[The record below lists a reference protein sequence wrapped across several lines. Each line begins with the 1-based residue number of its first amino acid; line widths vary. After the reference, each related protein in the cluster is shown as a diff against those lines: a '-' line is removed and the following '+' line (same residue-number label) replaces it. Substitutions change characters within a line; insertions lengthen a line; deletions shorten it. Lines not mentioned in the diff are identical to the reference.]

1 MYYNNY
7 IIQLAL
13 CNASRAE
20 GDLLNTEEIKWIS
33 YYGKDISAISCSF
46 HEKLN
51 KYGFCLVLDEYGS
64 DKATKAQIGI
74 LDTVLEKQAPNIL
87 LICPRHL
94 MHSWYRSVVT
104 KNGVDFKMIS
114 GSSKAI
120 TYFNENTSNTYIIA
134 EEALATDNPLMQ
146 KFADAGLTW
155 DLVIIDA
162 GLSTSGMNCQLYT
175 DHIKAKTEK
184 LVILSPVPCGYMQ
197 SYDEIKSL
205 VKSLLVDEEKA
216 NAVDDISFDEKSICF
231 NPYTPVMR
239 YFDKSVYNG
248 EVARNVVMLE
258 YEFSQDFISNSRRLI
273 DIKTGLPL
281 YSQGGNIFE
290 EYGLE
295 AKKTYTKP
303 SYNVA
308 DVQELRE
315 VDKKLDCF
323 LKKLDEVLK
332 GSENRAV
339 VYCVTGSTIL
349 YLKKV
354 ISALYPNI
362 SGLLKIDRGD
372 IFNTRYDNFTDDVSD
387 KSRVVL
393 TVDKIGSI
401 NPSVKR
407 FTHIFNYELPD
418 SPVIFEQRA
427 ARHGG
432 RNEKSREFIVMCDKN
447 NLFDARMLSKVLFG
461 KIYKSIVAGLPGRN
475 VLFDLPNAAQLIT
488 DAIRDL
494 QYVCS
499 YTGEVSNC
507 HDVITQFKGDYNIS
521 PSIDISSAAK
531 THEYTKLKLDKIY
544 RAFGLENRIKENT
557 STEEKVLKPMIKEA
571 LERFSGSLL
580 YLDDQQHIVAL
591 GGAALEECLYSEQY
605 HSYKEQCSTLD
616 ISAGIKAAQKAFENF
631 ITDNKNAE
639 LRLCV
644 NLLPDTV
651 KMPVLLNSWRYLTDN
666 FMIQETFRQ
675 FMKKYNEGVM

>member
-1 MYYNNY
+1 MY
-7 IIQLAL
+7 AG
-13 CNASRAE
+13 RAE
-20 GDLLNTEEIKWIS
+20 GDPVNTEEIKWIS

-51 KYGFCLVLDEYGS
+51 KFGFCLVLDEYGA
-64 DKATKAQIGI
+64 DKSTKAQISI

-104 KNGVDFKMIS
+104 SNGVDFKMIS

-120 TYFNENTSNTYIIA
+120 TYFNENMPNTYIIA
-134 EEALATDNPLMQ
+134 EEALASDNPLMQ
-146 KFADAGLTW
+146 RFADAGLTW

-162 GLSTSGMNCQLYT
+162 GLSTSGIKCDLYT
-175 DHIKAKTEK
+175 EHLRAKTEK
-184 LVILSPVPCGYMQ
+184 LVILSPIPCGYMQ
-197 SYDEIKSL
+197 SYDEIRGL
-205 VKSLLVDEEKA
+205 VKSLLADESKA
-216 NAVDDISFDEKSICF
+216 AAVDGISFDKKTICF
-231 NPYTPVMR
+231 DPDTPVMR

-248 EVARNVVMLE
+248 EVSRNVTMLE

-281 YSQGGNIFE
+281 YAQGGNIFE

-308 DVQELRE
+308 DVQELRD

-323 LKKLDEVLK
+323 LTKLDDVLK

-362 SGLLKIDRGD
+362 NGLLKIDRGD
-372 IFNTRYDNFTDDVSD
+372 IFNTRYDNFTNETRDNA
-387 KSRVVL
+387 RIVL

-401 NPSVKR
+401 NPQVKN

-432 RNEKSREFIVMCDKN
+432 KNEQSREFIIFSDKN
-447 NLFDARMLSKVLFG
+447 NLLDSRMLSKVLFG

-475 VLFDLPNAAQLIT
+475 VLFDIPNAAQLIT
-488 DAIRDL
+488 NGIRDL

-507 HDVITQFKGDYNIS
+507 HDVITQFRADYNIS
-521 PSIDISSAAK
+521 PSIDISTAVK

-544 RAFGLENRIKENT
+544 RAFGIENRIKENT
-557 STEEKVLKPMIKEA
+557 TTDEKVLKPMIKEA

-580 YLDDQQHIVAL
+580 YLDEQQHIVAL
-591 GGAALEECLYSEQY
+591 GGAELEESLYSEQFRA
-605 HSYKEQCSTLD
+605 YKERCTTDD
-616 ISAGIKAAQKAFENF
+616 ISSGIRAAQKMFENF

-644 NLLPDTV
+644 NELPDTV
-651 KMPVLLNSWRYLTDN
+651 KMPVLLNSWRFLTDN

>member
-1 MYYNNY
+1 MY
-7 IIQLAL
+7 AG
-13 CNASRAE
+13 RAE
-20 GDLLNTEEIKWIS
+20 GDPVNTEEIKWIS

-51 KYGFCLVLDEYGS
+51 KFGFCLVLDEYGA
-64 DKATKAQIGI
+64 DKSTKAQISI
-74 LDTVLEKQAPNIL
+74 LDTVLEKQTPNIL

-104 KNGVDFKMIS
+104 SNGVDFKMIS

-120 TYFNENTSNTYIIA
+120 TYFNENMPNTYIIA
-134 EEALATDNPLMQ
+134 EEALASDNSLMQ
-146 KFADAGLTW
+146 RFADAGLTW

-162 GLSTSGMNCQLYT
+162 GLSTSGIKCDLYT
-175 DHIKAKTEK
+175 EHLRAKTEK
-184 LVILSPVPCGYMQ
+184 LVILSPIPCGYMQ
-197 SYDEIKSL
+197 SYDEIRGL
-205 VKSLLVDEEKA
+205 VKSLLADESKA
-216 NAVDDISFDEKSICF
+216 AAVDSISFDKKTICF
-231 NPYTPVMR
+231 DPDTPVMR

-248 EVARNVVMLE
+248 EVSRNVTMLE

-281 YSQGGNIFE
+281 YAQGGNIFE

-308 DVQELRE
+308 DVQELRD

-323 LKKLDEVLK
+323 LTKLDDVLK
-332 GSENRAV
+332 GSDNRAV

-362 SGLLKIDRGD
+362 NGLLKIDRGD
-372 IFNTRYDNFTDDVSD
+372 IFNTRYDNFTNETRDNA
-387 KSRVVL
+387 RIVL

-401 NPSVKR
+401 NPQVKN

-432 RNEKSREFIVMCDKN
+432 KNEQSREFIIFSDKN
-447 NLFDARMLSKVLFG
+447 NLLDSRMLSKVLFG

-475 VLFDLPNAAQLIT
+475 VLFDIPNAAQLIT
-488 DAIRDL
+488 NGIRDL

-507 HDVITQFKGDYNIS
+507 HDVITQFKADYNIS
-521 PSIDISSAAK
+521 PSIDISTAVK

-544 RAFGLENRIKENT
+544 RAFGIENRIKENT
-557 STEEKVLKPMIKEA
+557 TTDEKVLKPMIKEA

-580 YLDDQQHIVAL
+580 YLDEQQHIVAL
-591 GGAALEECLYSEQY
+591 GGAELEESLYSEQFRA
-605 HSYKEQCSTLD
+605 YKERCTTDD
-616 ISAGIKAAQKAFENF
+616 ISSGIRAAQKMFENF

-644 NLLPDTV
+644 NELPDTV
-651 KMPVLLNSWRYLTDN
+651 KMPVLLNSWRFLTDN

>member
-1 MYYNNY
+1 MY
-7 IIQLAL
+7 AG
-13 CNASRAE
+13 RAE
-20 GDLLNTEEIKWIS
+20 GDPVNTEEIKWIS

-51 KYGFCLVLDEYGS
+51 KFGFCLVLDEYGA
-64 DKATKAQIGI
+64 DKSTKAQISI

-104 KNGVDFKMIS
+104 SNGVDFKMIS

-120 TYFNENTSNTYIIA
+120 TYFNENMPNTYIIA
-134 EEALATDNPLMQ
+134 EEALASDNPLMQ
-146 KFADAGLTW
+146 RFADAGLTW

-162 GLSTSGMNCQLYT
+162 GLSTSGIKCDLYT
-175 DHIKAKTEK
+175 EHLRAKTEK
-184 LVILSPVPCGYMQ
+184 LVILSPIPCGYMQ
-197 SYDEIKSL
+197 SYDEIRGL
-205 VKSLLVDEEKA
+205 VKSLLADESKA
-216 NAVDDISFDEKSICF
+216 AAVDGISFDEKTICF
-231 NPYTPVMR
+231 DPDTPVMR

-248 EVARNVVMLE
+248 EVSRNVTMLE

-281 YSQGGNIFE
+281 YAQGGNIFE

-308 DVQELRE
+308 DVQELRN

-323 LKKLDEVLK
+323 LTKLDDVLK

-362 SGLLKIDRGD
+362 NGLLKIDRGD
-372 IFNTRYDNFTDDVSD
+372 IFNTRYDNFTNETRDNA
-387 KSRVVL
+387 RIVL

-401 NPSVKR
+401 NPQVKN

-432 RNEKSREFIVMCDKN
+432 KNEQSREFIIFSDKN
-447 NLFDARMLSKVLFG
+447 NLLDSRMLSKVLFG

-475 VLFDLPNAAQLIT
+475 VLFDIPNAAQLIT
-488 DAIRDL
+488 NGIRDL

-507 HDVITQFKGDYNIS
+507 HDVITQFRADYNIS
-521 PSIDISSAAK
+521 PSIDISTAVK

-544 RAFGLENRIKENT
+544 RAFGIENRIKENT
-557 STEEKVLKPMIKEA
+557 TTDEKVLKPMIKEA

-580 YLDDQQHIVAL
+580 YLDEQQHIVAL
-591 GGAALEECLYSEQY
+591 GGAELEESLYSEQFRA
-605 HSYKEQCSTLD
+605 YKERCTTDD
-616 ISAGIKAAQKAFENF
+616 ISSGIRAAQKMFENF

-644 NLLPDTV
+644 NELPDTV
-651 KMPVLLNSWRYLTDN
+651 KMPVLLNSWRFLTDN

>member
-1 MYYNNY
+1 MY
-7 IIQLAL
+7 AG
-13 CNASRAE
+13 RAE
-20 GDLLNTEEIKWIS
+20 GDPVNTEEIKWIS

-51 KYGFCLVLDEYGS
+51 KFGFCLVLDEYGA
-64 DKATKAQIGI
+64 DKSTKAQISI
-74 LDTVLEKQAPNIL
+74 LDTVLEKQTPNIL

-104 KNGVDFKMIS
+104 SNGVDFKMIS

-120 TYFNENTSNTYIIA
+120 TYFNENMPNTYIIA
-134 EEALATDNPLMQ
+134 EEALASDNSLMQ
-146 KFADAGLTW
+146 RFADAGLTW

-162 GLSTSGMNCQLYT
+162 GLSTSGIKCDLYT
-175 DHIKAKTEK
+175 EHLRAKTEK
-184 LVILSPVPCGYMQ
+184 LVILSPIPCGYMQ
-197 SYDEIKSL
+197 SYDEIRGL
-205 VKSLLVDEEKA
+205 VKSLLADESKA
-216 NAVDDISFDEKSICF
+216 AAVDSISFDKKTICF
-231 NPYTPVMR
+231 DPDTPVMR

-248 EVARNVVMLE
+248 EVSRNVTMLE

-281 YSQGGNIFE
+281 YAQGGNIFE

-308 DVQELRE
+308 DVQELRD

-323 LKKLDEVLK
+323 LTKLDDVLK
-332 GSENRAV
+332 DSENRAV

-362 SGLLKIDRGD
+362 NGLLKIDRGD
-372 IFNTRYDNFTDDVSD
+372 IFNTRYDNFTNEIRDNA
-387 KSRVVL
+387 RIVL

-401 NPSVKR
+401 NPQVKN

-432 RNEKSREFIVMCDKN
+432 KNEQSREFIIFSDKN
-447 NLFDARMLSKVLFG
+447 NLLDSRMLSKVLFG

-475 VLFDLPNAAQLIT
+475 VLFDIPNAAQLIT
-488 DAIRDL
+488 NGIRDL

-507 HDVITQFKGDYNIS
+507 HDVITQFKADYNIS
-521 PSIDISSAAK
+521 PSIDISTAVK

-544 RAFGLENRIKENT
+544 RAFGIENRIKENT
-557 STEEKVLKPMIKEA
+557 TTDEKVLKPMIKEA

-580 YLDDQQHIVAL
+580 YLDEQQHIVAL
-591 GGAALEECLYSEQY
+591 GGAELEESLYSEQFRA
-605 HSYKEQCSTLD
+605 YKERCTTDD
-616 ISAGIKAAQKAFENF
+616 ISSGIRAAQKMFENF

-644 NLLPDTV
+644 NELPDTV
-651 KMPVLLNSWRYLTDN
+651 KMPVLLNSWRFLTDN

>member
-1 MYYNNY
+1 MY
-7 IIQLAL
+7 AG
-13 CNASRAE
+13 RAE
-20 GDLLNTEEIKWIS
+20 GDPVNTEEIKWIS

-51 KYGFCLVLDEYGS
+51 KFGFCLVLDEYGA
-64 DKATKAQIGI
+64 DKSTKAQISI
-74 LDTVLEKQAPNIL
+74 LDTVLEKQTPNIL

-104 KNGVDFKMIS
+104 SNGVDFKMIS

-120 TYFNENTSNTYIIA
+120 TYFNENMPNTYIIA
-134 EEALATDNPLMQ
+134 EEALASDNSLMQ
-146 KFADAGLTW
+146 RFADAGLTW

-162 GLSTSGMNCQLYT
+162 GLSTSGIKCDLYT
-175 DHIKAKTEK
+175 EHLRAKTEK
-184 LVILSPVPCGYMQ
+184 LVILSPIPCGYMQ
-197 SYDEIKSL
+197 SYDEIRGL
-205 VKSLLVDEEKA
+205 VKSLLADESKA
-216 NAVDDISFDEKSICF
+216 AAVDSISFDKKTICF
-231 NPYTPVMR
+231 DPDTPVMR

-248 EVARNVVMLE
+248 EVSRNVTMLE

-281 YSQGGNIFE
+281 YAQGGNIFE

-308 DVQELRE
+308 DVQELRD

-323 LKKLDEVLK
+323 LTKLDDVLK
-332 GSENRAV
+332 ASEIRAV

-362 SGLLKIDRGD
+362 NGLLKIDRGD
-372 IFNTRYDNFTDDVSD
+372 IFNTRYDNFTNETRDNA
-387 KSRVVL
+387 RIVL

-401 NPSVKR
+401 NPQVKN

-432 RNEKSREFIVMCDKN
+432 KNEQSREFIIFSDKN
-447 NLFDARMLSKVLFG
+447 NLLDSRMLSKVLFG

-475 VLFDLPNAAQLIT
+475 VLFDIPNAAQLIT
-488 DAIRDL
+488 NGIRDL

-507 HDVITQFKGDYNIS
+507 HDVITQFKADYNIS
-521 PSIDISSAAK
+521 PSIDISTAVK

-544 RAFGLENRIKENT
+544 RAFGIENRIKENT
-557 STEEKVLKPMIKEA
+557 TTDEKVLKPMIKEA

-580 YLDDQQHIVAL
+580 YLDEQQHIVAL
-591 GGAALEECLYSEQY
+591 GGAELEESLYSEQFRA
-605 HSYKEQCSTLD
+605 YKERCTTDD
-616 ISAGIKAAQKAFENF
+616 ISSGIRAAQKMFENF

-644 NLLPDTV
+644 NELPDTV
-651 KMPVLLNSWRYLTDN
+651 KMPVLLNSWRFLTDN

>member
-1 MYYNNY
+1 MY
-7 IIQLAL
+7 AG
-13 CNASRAE
+13 RAE
-20 GDLLNTEEIKWIS
+20 GDPVNTEEIKWIS

-51 KYGFCLVLDEYGS
+51 KFGFCLVLDEYGA
-64 DKATKAQIGI
+64 DKSTKAQISI
-74 LDTVLEKQAPNIL
+74 LDTVLEKQTPNIL

-104 KNGVDFKMIS
+104 SNGVDFKMIS

-120 TYFNENTSNTYIIA
+120 TYFNENMPNTYIIA
-134 EEALATDNPLMQ
+134 EEALASDNSLMQ
-146 KFADAGLTW
+146 RFADAGLTW

-162 GLSTSGMNCQLYT
+162 GLSTSGIKCDLYT
-175 DHIKAKTEK
+175 EHLRAKTEK
-184 LVILSPVPCGYMQ
+184 LVILSPIPCGYMQ
-197 SYDEIKSL
+197 SYDEIRGL
-205 VKSLLVDEEKA
+205 VKSLLADEIKA
-216 NAVDDISFDEKSICF
+216 AAVDSISFDKKTICF
-231 NPYTPVMR
+231 DPDTPVMR

-248 EVARNVVMLE
+248 EVSRNVTMLE

-281 YSQGGNIFE
+281 YAQGGNIFE

-308 DVQELRE
+308 DVQELRD

-323 LKKLDEVLK
+323 LTKLDDVLK

-362 SGLLKIDRGD
+362 NGLLKIDRGD
-372 IFNTRYDNFTDDVSD
+372 IFNTRYDNFTNETRDNA
-387 KSRVVL
+387 RIVL

-401 NPSVKR
+401 NPQVKN

-427 ARHGG
+427 VRHGG
-432 RNEKSREFIVMCDKN
+432 KNEQSREFIIFSDKN
-447 NLFDARMLSKVLFG
+447 NLLDSRMLSKVLFG

-475 VLFDLPNAAQLIT
+475 VLFDIPNAAQLIT
-488 DAIRDL
+488 NGIRDL

-507 HDVITQFKGDYNIS
+507 HDVITQFRADYNIS
-521 PSIDISSAAK
+521 PSIDISTAVK

-544 RAFGLENRIKENT
+544 RAFGIENRIKENT
-557 STEEKVLKPMIKEA
+557 TTDEKVLKPMIKEA

-580 YLDDQQHIVAL
+580 YLDEQQHIVAL
-591 GGAALEECLYSEQY
+591 GGAELEESLYSEQFRA
-605 HSYKEQCSTLD
+605 YKERCTTDD
-616 ISAGIKAAQKAFENF
+616 ISSGIRAAQKMFENF

-644 NLLPDTV
+644 NELPDTV
-651 KMPVLLNSWRYLTDN
+651 KMPVLLNSWRFLTDN

>member
-1 MYYNNY
+1 MY
-7 IIQLAL
+7 AG
-13 CNASRAE
+13 RAE
-20 GDLLNTEEIKWIS
+20 GDPVNTEEIKWIS

-51 KYGFCLVLDEYGS
+51 KFGFCLVLDEYGA
-64 DKATKAQIGI
+64 DKSTKAQISI
-74 LDTVLEKQAPNIL
+74 LDTVLEKQTPNIL

-104 KNGVDFKMIS
+104 SNGVDFKMIS

-120 TYFNENTSNTYIIA
+120 TYFNENMPNTYIIA
-134 EEALATDNPLMQ
+134 EEALASDNSLMQ
-146 KFADAGLTW
+146 RFADAGLTW

-162 GLSTSGMNCQLYT
+162 GLSTSGIKCDLYT
-175 DHIKAKTEK
+175 EHLRAKTEK
-184 LVILSPVPCGYMQ
+184 LVILSPIPCGYMQ
-197 SYDEIKSL
+197 SYDEIRGL
-205 VKSLLVDEEKA
+205 VKSLLADEIKA
-216 NAVDDISFDEKSICF
+216 AAVDSISFDKKTICF
-231 NPYTPVMR
+231 DPDTPVMR

-248 EVARNVVMLE
+248 EVSRNVTMLE

-281 YSQGGNIFE
+281 YAQGGNIFE

-308 DVQELRE
+308 DVQELRD

-323 LKKLDEVLK
+323 LTKLDDVLK

-362 SGLLKIDRGD
+362 NGLLKIDRGD
-372 IFNTRYDNFTDDVSD
+372 IFNTRYDNFTNETRDNA
-387 KSRVVL
+387 RIVL

-401 NPSVKR
+401 NPQVKN

-432 RNEKSREFIVMCDKN
+432 KNEQSREFIIFSDKN
-447 NLFDARMLSKVLFG
+447 NLLDSRMLSKVLFG

-475 VLFDLPNAAQLIT
+475 VLFDIPNAAQLIT
-488 DAIRDL
+488 NGIRDL

-507 HDVITQFKGDYNIS
+507 HDVITQFRADYNIS
-521 PSIDISSAAK
+521 PSIDISTAVK

-544 RAFGLENRIKENT
+544 RAFGIENRIKENT
-557 STEEKVLKPMIKEA
+557 TTDEKVLKPMIKEA

-580 YLDDQQHIVAL
+580 YLDEQQHIVAL
-591 GGAALEECLYSEQY
+591 GGAELEESLYSEQFRA
-605 HSYKEQCSTLD
+605 YKERCTTDD
-616 ISAGIKAAQKAFENF
+616 ISSGIRAAQKMFENF

-644 NLLPDTV
+644 NELPDTL
-651 KMPVLLNSWRYLTDN
+651 KMPVLLNSWRFLTDN

>member
-1 MYYNNY
+1 MY
-7 IIQLAL
+7 AG
-13 CNASRAE
+13 RAE
-20 GDLLNTEEIKWIS
+20 GDPVNTEEIKWIS

-51 KYGFCLVLDEYGS
+51 KFGFCLVLDEYGA
-64 DKATKAQIGI
+64 DKSTKAQISI
-74 LDTVLEKQAPNIL
+74 LDTVLEKQTPNIL

-104 KNGVDFKMIS
+104 SNGVDFKMIS

-120 TYFNENTSNTYIIA
+120 TYFNEKMPNTYIIA
-134 EEALATDNPLMQ
+134 EEALASDNPLMQ
-146 KFADAGLTW
+146 RFADAGLTW

-162 GLSTSGMNCQLYT
+162 GLSTSGIKCDLYT
-175 DHIKAKTEK
+175 EHLRAKAEK
-184 LVILSPVPCGYMQ
+184 LVILSPIPCGYMQ
-197 SYDEIKSL
+197 SYDEIRGL
-205 VKSLLVDEEKA
+205 VKSLLADESKA
-216 NAVDDISFDEKSICF
+216 AAVDSISFDKKTICF
-231 NPYTPVMR
+231 DPDTPVMR

-248 EVARNVVMLE
+248 EVSRNVTMLE

-281 YSQGGNIFE
+281 YAQGGNIFE

-308 DVQELRE
+308 DVQELRD

-323 LKKLDEVLK
+323 LTKLDDVLK

-362 SGLLKIDRGD
+362 NGLLKIDRGD
-372 IFNTRYDNFTDDVSD
+372 IFNTRYDNFTNETRDNT
-387 KSRVVL
+387 RIVL

-401 NPSVKR
+401 NPQVKN

-432 RNEKSREFIVMCDKN
+432 KNEQSREFIIFSDKN
-447 NLFDARMLSKVLFG
+447 NLLDSRMLSKVLFG

-475 VLFDLPNAAQLIT
+475 VLFDIPNAAQLIT
-488 DAIRDL
+488 NGIRDL

-507 HDVITQFKGDYNIS
+507 HDVITQFRADYNIS
-521 PSIDISSAAK
+521 PSIDISTAVK

-544 RAFGLENRIKENT
+544 RAFGIENRIKENT
-557 STEEKVLKPMIKEA
+557 TTDEKVLKPMIKEA

-580 YLDDQQHIVAL
+580 YLDEQQHIIAL
-591 GGAALEECLYSEQY
+591 GGAELEESLYSEQFRA
-605 HSYKEQCSTLD
+605 YKERCTTDD
-616 ISAGIKAAQKAFENF
+616 ISSGIRAAQKMFENF

-644 NLLPDTV
+644 NELPDTV
-651 KMPVLLNSWRYLTDN
+651 KMPVLLNSWRFLTDN

>member
-1 MYYNNY
+1 MY
-7 IIQLAL
+7 AG
-13 CNASRAE
+13 RAE
-20 GDLLNTEEIKWIS
+20 GDPVNTEEIKWIS

-51 KYGFCLVLDEYGS
+51 KFGFCLVLDEYGA
-64 DKATKAQIGI
+64 DKSTKAQISI
-74 LDTVLEKQAPNIL
+74 LDTVLEKQTPNIL

-104 KNGVDFKMIS
+104 SNGVDFKMIS

-120 TYFNENTSNTYIIA
+120 TYFNENMPNTYIIA
-134 EEALATDNPLMQ
+134 EEALASDNSLMQ
-146 KFADAGLTW
+146 RFADAGLTW

-162 GLSTSGMNCQLYT
+162 GLSTSGIKCDLYT
-175 DHIKAKTEK
+175 EHLRAKTEK
-184 LVILSPVPCGYMQ
+184 LVILSPIPCGYMQ
-197 SYDEIKSL
+197 SYDEIRGL
-205 VKSLLVDEEKA
+205 VKSLLADESKA
-216 NAVDDISFDEKSICF
+216 AAVDSISFDKKTICF
-231 NPYTPVMR
+231 DPDTPVMR

-248 EVARNVVMLE
+248 EVSRNVTMLE

-281 YSQGGNIFE
+281 YAQGGNIFE

-308 DVQELRE
+308 DVQELRD

-323 LKKLDEVLK
+323 LTKLDDVLK

-362 SGLLKIDRGD
+362 NGLLKIDRGD
-372 IFNTRYDNFTDDVSD
+372 IFNTRYDNFTNETRDNA
-387 KSRVVL
+387 RIVL

-401 NPSVKR
+401 NPQVKN

-432 RNEKSREFIVMCDKN
+432 KNEQSREFIIFSDKN
-447 NLFDARMLSKVLFG
+447 NLLDSRMLSKVLFG

-475 VLFDLPNAAQLIT
+475 VLFDIPNAAQLIT
-488 DAIRDL
+488 NGIRDL

-507 HDVITQFKGDYNIS
+507 HDVITQFRADYNIS
-521 PSIDISSAAK
+521 PSIDISTAVK

-544 RAFGLENRIKENT
+544 RAFGIENRIKENT
-557 STEEKVLKPMIKEA
+557 TTDEKVLKPMIKEA

-580 YLDDQQHIVAL
+580 YLDEQQHIVAL
-591 GGAALEECLYSEQY
+591 GGAELEESLYSEQFRA
-605 HSYKEQCSTLD
+605 YKERCATDD
-616 ISAGIKAAQKAFENF
+616 ISSGIRAAQKMFENF

-644 NLLPDTV
+644 NELPDTV
-651 KMPVLLNSWRYLTDN
+651 KMPVLLNSWRFLTDN

>member
-1 MYYNNY
+1 M
-7 IIQLAL
+7 
-13 CNASRAE
+13 
-20 GDLLNTEEIKWIS
+20 NTEEIKWIS

-51 KYGFCLVLDEYGS
+51 KFGFCLVLDEYGA
-64 DKATKAQIGI
+64 DKSTKAQISI
-74 LDTVLEKQAPNIL
+74 LDTVLEKQTPNIL

-104 KNGVDFKMIS
+104 SNGVDFKMIS

-120 TYFNENTSNTYIIA
+120 TYFNENMPNTYIIA
-134 EEALATDNPLMQ
+134 EEALASDNSLMQ
-146 KFADAGLTW
+146 RFADAGLTW

-162 GLSTSGMNCQLYT
+162 GLSTSGIKCDLYT
-175 DHIKAKTEK
+175 EHLRAKTEK
-184 LVILSPVPCGYMQ
+184 LVILSPIPCGYMQ
-197 SYDEIKSL
+197 SYDEIRGL
-205 VKSLLVDEEKA
+205 VKSLLADESKA
-216 NAVDDISFDEKSICF
+216 AAVDSISFDKKTICF
-231 NPYTPVMR
+231 DPDTPVMR

-248 EVARNVVMLE
+248 EVSRNVTMLE

-281 YSQGGNIFE
+281 YAQGGNIFE

-308 DVQELRE
+308 DVQELRD

-323 LKKLDEVLK
+323 LTKLDDVLK
-332 GSENRAV
+332 GSDNRAV

-362 SGLLKIDRGD
+362 NGLLKIDRGD
-372 IFNTRYDNFTDDVSD
+372 IFNTRYDNFTNETRDNA
-387 KSRVVL
+387 RIVL

-401 NPSVKR
+401 NPQVKN

-432 RNEKSREFIVMCDKN
+432 KNEQSREFIIFSDKN
-447 NLFDARMLSKVLFG
+447 NLLDSRMLSKVLFG

-475 VLFDLPNAAQLIT
+475 VLFDIPNAAQLIT
-488 DAIRDL
+488 NGIRDL

-507 HDVITQFKGDYNIS
+507 HDVITQFKADYNIS
-521 PSIDISSAAK
+521 PSIDISTAVK

-544 RAFGLENRIKENT
+544 RAFGIENRIKENT
-557 STEEKVLKPMIKEA
+557 TTDEKVLKPMIKEA

-580 YLDDQQHIVAL
+580 YLDEQQHIVAL
-591 GGAALEECLYSEQY
+591 GGAELEESLYSEQFRA
-605 HSYKEQCSTLD
+605 YKERCTTDD
-616 ISAGIKAAQKAFENF
+616 ISSGIRAAQKMFENF

-644 NLLPDTV
+644 NELPDTV
-651 KMPVLLNSWRYLTDN
+651 KMPVLLNSWRFLTDN

>member
-1 MYYNNY
+1 MY
-7 IIQLAL
+7 AG
-13 CNASRAE
+13 RAE
-20 GDLLNTEEIKWIS
+20 GDPVNTEEIKWIS

-51 KYGFCLVLDEYGS
+51 KFGFCLVLDEYGA
-64 DKATKAQIGI
+64 DKSTKAQISI
-74 LDTVLEKQAPNIL
+74 LDTVLEKQTPNIL

-104 KNGVDFKMIS
+104 SNGVDFKMIS

-120 TYFNENTSNTYIIA
+120 TYFNENMPNTYIIA
-134 EEALATDNPLMQ
+134 EEALASDNSLMQ
-146 KFADAGLTW
+146 RFADAGLTW

-162 GLSTSGMNCQLYT
+162 GLSTSGIKCDLYT
-175 DHIKAKTEK
+175 EHLRAKTEK
-184 LVILSPVPCGYMQ
+184 LVILSPIPCGYMQ
-197 SYDEIKSL
+197 SYDEIRGL
-205 VKSLLVDEEKA
+205 VKSLLADESKA
-216 NAVDDISFDEKSICF
+216 AAVDSISFDKKTICF
-231 NPYTPVMR
+231 DPDTPVMR

-248 EVARNVVMLE
+248 EVSRNVTMLE

-281 YSQGGNIFE
+281 YAQGGNIFE

-308 DVQELRE
+308 DVQELRD

-323 LKKLDEVLK
+323 LTKLDDVLK
-332 GSENRAV
+332 DSENRAV

-362 SGLLKIDRGD
+362 NGLLKIDRGD
-372 IFNTRYDNFTDDVSD
+372 IFNTRYDNFTNETRDNA
-387 KSRVVL
+387 RIVL

-401 NPSVKR
+401 NPQVKN

-432 RNEKSREFIVMCDKN
+432 KNEQSREFIIFSDKN
-447 NLFDARMLSKVLFG
+447 NLLDSRMLSKVLFG

-475 VLFDLPNAAQLIT
+475 VLFDIPNAAQLIT
-488 DAIRDL
+488 NGIRDL

-507 HDVITQFKGDYNIS
+507 HDVITQFRADYNIS
-521 PSIDISSAAK
+521 PSIDISTAVK

-544 RAFGLENRIKENT
+544 RAFGIENRIKENT
-557 STEEKVLKPMIKEA
+557 TTDEKVLKPMIKEA

-580 YLDDQQHIVAL
+580 YLDEQQHIVAL
-591 GGAALEECLYSEQY
+591 GGAELEESLYSEQFRA
-605 HSYKEQCSTLD
+605 YKERCTTDD
-616 ISAGIKAAQKAFENF
+616 ISSGIRAAQKMFENF

-644 NLLPDTV
+644 NELPDTV
-651 KMPVLLNSWRYLTDN
+651 KMPVLLNSWRFLTDN

>member
-1 MYYNNY
+1 
-7 IIQLAL
+7 
-13 CNASRAE
+13 
-20 GDLLNTEEIKWIS
+20 
-33 YYGKDISAISCSF
+33 
-46 HEKLN
+46 
-51 KYGFCLVLDEYGS
+51 
-64 DKATKAQIGI
+64 
-74 LDTVLEKQAPNIL
+74 
-87 LICPRHL
+87 
-94 MHSWYRSVVT
+94 
-104 KNGVDFKMIS
+104 
-114 GSSKAI
+114 
-120 TYFNENTSNTYIIA
+120 
-134 EEALATDNPLMQ
+134 
-146 KFADAGLTW
+146 
-155 DLVIIDA
+155 
-162 GLSTSGMNCQLYT
+162 
-175 DHIKAKTEK
+175 
-184 LVILSPVPCGYMQ
+184 MQ
-197 SYDEIKSL
+197 SYDEIRGL
-205 VKSLLVDEEKA
+205 VKSLLADESKA
-216 NAVDDISFDEKSICF
+216 AAVDGISFDEKTICF
-231 NPYTPVMR
+231 DPDTPVMR

-248 EVARNVVMLE
+248 EVSRNVTMLE

-281 YSQGGNIFE
+281 YAQGGNIFE

-308 DVQELRE
+308 DVQALRD

-323 LKKLDEVLK
+323 LTKLDDVLK

-362 SGLLKIDRGD
+362 NGLLKIDRGD
-372 IFNTRYDNFTDDVSD
+372 IFNTRYDNFTNETRDNA
-387 KSRVVL
+387 RIVL

-401 NPSVKR
+401 NPQVKN

-432 RNEKSREFIVMCDKN
+432 KNEQSREFIIFSDKN
-447 NLFDARMLSKVLFG
+447 NLLDSRMLSKVLFG

-475 VLFDLPNAAQLIT
+475 VLFDIPNAAQLIT
-488 DAIRDL
+488 NGIRDL

-507 HDVITQFKGDYNIS
+507 HDVITQFRADYNIS
-521 PSIDISSAAK
+521 PSIDISTAVK

-544 RAFGLENRIKENT
+544 RAFGIENRIKENT
-557 STEEKVLKPMIKEA
+557 TTDEKVLKPMIKEA
-571 LERFSGSLL
+571 LERFNGSLL
-580 YLDDQQHIVAL
+580 YLDEQQHIVAL
-591 GGAALEECLYSEQY
+591 GGAELEESLYSEQFRA
-605 HSYKEQCSTLD
+605 YKERCATDD
-616 ISAGIKAAQKAFENF
+616 ISSGVRAAQKMFENF

-644 NLLPDTV
+644 NELPDTV
-651 KMPVLLNSWRYLTDN
+651 KMPVLLNSWRFLTDN

>member
-1 MYYNNY
+1 
-7 IIQLAL
+7 
-13 CNASRAE
+13 
-20 GDLLNTEEIKWIS
+20 
-33 YYGKDISAISCSF
+33 
-46 HEKLN
+46 
-51 KYGFCLVLDEYGS
+51 
-64 DKATKAQIGI
+64 
-74 LDTVLEKQAPNIL
+74 
-87 LICPRHL
+87 
-94 MHSWYRSVVT
+94 
-104 KNGVDFKMIS
+104 
-114 GSSKAI
+114 
-120 TYFNENTSNTYIIA
+120 
-134 EEALATDNPLMQ
+134 
-146 KFADAGLTW
+146 
-155 DLVIIDA
+155 
-162 GLSTSGMNCQLYT
+162 
-175 DHIKAKTEK
+175 
-184 LVILSPVPCGYMQ
+184 MQ
-197 SYDEIKSL
+197 SYDEIKGL
-205 VKSLLVDEEKA
+205 VKSLLADESKSA
-216 NAVDDISFDEKSICF
+216 AVDNISFDEKTICF
-231 NPYTPVMR
+231 DPDTPVMR

-248 EVARNVVMLE
+248 NVSRNVTMLE
-258 YEFSQDFISNSRRLI
+258 YEFSHDFISNSRRLI

-281 YSQGGNIFE
+281 YAQGGNIFE

-308 DVQELRE
+308 DVRELRD

-323 LKKLDEVLK
+323 LTKLDEVLK

-372 IFNTRYDNFTDDVSD
+372 IFNTRYDNFTNETRDNA
-387 KSRVVL
+387 RIVL

-401 NPSVKR
+401 NPQIKG

-432 RNEKSREFIVMCDKN
+432 KDEQSREFIIFSDKN
-447 NLFDARMLSKVLFG
+447 KLFDSRMLSKVLFG

-488 DAIRDL
+488 DGIRDL

-507 HDVITQFKGDYNIS
+507 HDVITQFRSDYNIS
-521 PSIDISSAAK
+521 PSIDISTAAK
-531 THEYTKLKLDKIY
+531 AHEYTKLKLDKIY
-544 RAFGLENRIKENT
+544 RAFGIENRIKENA

-571 LERFSGSLL
+571 LERFGGSLI
-580 YLDDQQHIVAL
+580 YLDEQQHIVAL
-591 GGAALEECLYSEQY
+591 GGTQLEECLYSEQFR
-605 HSYKEQCSTLD
+605 SYKERCASGD
-616 ISAGIKAAQKAFENF
+616 ISTGIRTAQKAFENF
-631 ITDNKNAE
+631 ITDNKSAE

-644 NLLPDTV
+644 NQLPDTV

>member
-1 MYYNNY
+1 MY
-7 IIQLAL
+7 AG
-13 CNASRAE
+13 RAE
-20 GDLLNTEEIKWIS
+20 GDPVNTEEIKWIS

-51 KYGFCLVLDEYGS
+51 KFGFCLVLDEYGA
-64 DKATKAQIGI
+64 DKSTKAQISI
-74 LDTVLEKQAPNIL
+74 LDTVLEKQTPNIL

-104 KNGVDFKMIS
+104 SNGVDFKMIS

-120 TYFNENTSNTYIIA
+120 TYFNENMPNTYIIA
-134 EEALATDNPLMQ
+134 EEALASDNSLMQ
-146 KFADAGLTW
+146 RFADAGLTW

-162 GLSTSGMNCQLYT
+162 GLSTSGIKCDLYT
-175 DHIKAKTEK
+175 EHLRAKTEK
-184 LVILSPVPCGYMQ
+184 LVILSPIPCGYMQ
-197 SYDEIKSL
+197 SYDEIRGL
-205 VKSLLVDEEKA
+205 VKSLLADESKA
-216 NAVDDISFDEKSICF
+216 AAVDSISFDKKTICF
-231 NPYTPVMR
+231 DPDTPVMR

-248 EVARNVVMLE
+248 EVSRNVTMLE

-281 YSQGGNIFE
+281 YAQGGNIFE

-308 DVQELRE
+308 DVQELRD

-323 LKKLDEVLK
+323 LTKLDDVLK
-332 GSENRAV
+332 DSENRAV

-362 SGLLKIDRGD
+362 NGLLKIDRGD
-372 IFNTRYDNFTDDVSD
+372 IFNTRYDNFTNETRDNA
-387 KSRVVL
+387 RIVL

-401 NPSVKR
+401 NPQVKN

-432 RNEKSREFIVMCDKN
+432 KNEQSREFIIFSDKN
-447 NLFDARMLSKVLFG
+447 NLLDSRMLSKVLFG

-475 VLFDLPNAAQLIT
+475 VLFDIPNAAQLIT
-488 DAIRDL
+488 NGIRDL

-507 HDVITQFKGDYNIS
+507 HDVITQFKADYNIS
-521 PSIDISSAAK
+521 PSIDISTAVK

-544 RAFGLENRIKENT
+544 RAFGIENRIKENT
-557 STEEKVLKPMIKEA
+557 TTDDKVLKPMIKEA

-580 YLDDQQHIVAL
+580 YLDEQQHIVAL
-591 GGAALEECLYSEQY
+591 GGAELEESLYSEQFRA
-605 HSYKEQCSTLD
+605 YKERCTTDD
-616 ISAGIKAAQKAFENF
+616 ISSGIRAAQKMFENF

-644 NLLPDTV
+644 NELPDTV
-651 KMPVLLNSWRYLTDN
+651 KMPVLLNSWRFLTDN

>member
-1 MYYNNY
+1 MY
-7 IIQLAL
+7 AG
-13 CNASRAE
+13 RAE
-20 GDLLNTEEIKWIS
+20 GDPVNTEEIKWIS

-51 KYGFCLVLDEYGS
+51 KFGFCLVLDEYGA
-64 DKATKAQIGI
+64 DKSTKAQISI
-74 LDTVLEKQAPNIL
+74 LDTVLEKQTPNIL

-94 MHSWYRSVVT
+94 MHSWHRSVVT
-104 KNGVDFKMIS
+104 SNGVDFKMIS

-120 TYFNENTSNTYIIA
+120 TYFNENMPNTYIIA
-134 EEALATDNPLMQ
+134 EEALASDNSLMQ
-146 KFADAGLTW
+146 RFADAGLTW

-162 GLSTSGMNCQLYT
+162 GLSTSGIKCDLYT
-175 DHIKAKTEK
+175 EHLRAKTEK
-184 LVILSPVPCGYMQ
+184 LVILSPIPCGYMQ
-197 SYDEIKSL
+197 SYDEIRGL
-205 VKSLLVDEEKA
+205 VKSLLADESKA
-216 NAVDDISFDEKSICF
+216 AAVDSISFDKKTICF
-231 NPYTPVMR
+231 DPDTPVMR

-248 EVARNVVMLE
+248 EVSRNVTMLE

-281 YSQGGNIFE
+281 YAQGGNIFE

-308 DVQELRE
+308 DVQELRD

-323 LKKLDEVLK
+323 LTKLDDVLK

-362 SGLLKIDRGD
+362 NGLLKIDRGD
-372 IFNTRYDNFTDDVSD
+372 IFNTRYDNFTNETRDNA
-387 KSRVVL
+387 RIVL

-401 NPSVKR
+401 NPQVKN

-432 RNEKSREFIVMCDKN
+432 KNEQSREFIIFSDKN
-447 NLFDARMLSKVLFG
+447 NLLDSRMLSKVLFG

-475 VLFDLPNAAQLIT
+475 VLFDIPNAAQLIT
-488 DAIRDL
+488 NGIRDL

-507 HDVITQFKGDYNIS
+507 HDVITQFRADYNIS
-521 PSIDISSAAK
+521 PLIDISTAVK

-544 RAFGLENRIKENT
+544 RAFGIENRIKENT
-557 STEEKVLKPMIKEA
+557 TTDEKVLKPMIKEA

-580 YLDDQQHIVAL
+580 YLDEQQHIVAL
-591 GGAALEECLYSEQY
+591 GGAELEESLYSEQFRA
-605 HSYKEQCSTLD
+605 YKERCTTDD
-616 ISAGIKAAQKAFENF
+616 ISSGIRAAQKMFENF

-644 NLLPDTV
+644 NELPDTL
-651 KMPVLLNSWRYLTDN
+651 KMPVLLNSWRFLTDN

>member
-1 MYYNNY
+1 MY
-7 IIQLAL
+7 AG
-13 CNASRAE
+13 RAE
-20 GDLLNTEEIKWIS
+20 GDPVNTEEIKWIS

-51 KYGFCLVLDEYGS
+51 KFGFCLVLDEYGA
-64 DKATKAQIGI
+64 DKSTKAQISI
-74 LDTVLEKQAPNIL
+74 LDTVLEKQTPNIL

-104 KNGVDFKMIS
+104 SNGVDFKMIS

-120 TYFNENTSNTYIIA
+120 TYFNENMPNTYIIA
-134 EEALATDNPLMQ
+134 EEALASDNSLMQ
-146 KFADAGLTW
+146 RFADAGLTW

-162 GLSTSGMNCQLYT
+162 GLSTSGIKCDLYT
-175 DHIKAKTEK
+175 EHLRAKTEK
-184 LVILSPVPCGYMQ
+184 LVILSPIPCGYMQ
-197 SYDEIKSL
+197 SYDEIRGL
-205 VKSLLVDEEKA
+205 VKSLLADESKA
-216 NAVDDISFDEKSICF
+216 AAVDSISFDKKTICF
-231 NPYTPVMR
+231 DPDTPVMR

-248 EVARNVVMLE
+248 EVSRNVTMLE

-281 YSQGGNIFE
+281 YAQGGNIFE

-308 DVQELRE
+308 DVQELRD

-323 LKKLDEVLK
+323 LTKLDDVLK
-332 GSENRAV
+332 DSENRAV

-362 SGLLKIDRGD
+362 NGLLKIDRGD
-372 IFNTRYDNFTDDVSD
+372 IFNTRYDNFTNETRDNA
-387 KSRVVL
+387 RIVL

-401 NPSVKR
+401 NPQVKN

-432 RNEKSREFIVMCDKN
+432 KNEQSREFIIFSDKN
-447 NLFDARMLSKVLFG
+447 NLLDSRMLSKVLFG

-475 VLFDLPNAAQLIT
+475 VLFDIPNAAQLIT
-488 DAIRDL
+488 NGIRDL

-507 HDVITQFKGDYNIS
+507 HDVITQFKADYNIS
-521 PSIDISSAAK
+521 PSIDISTAVK

-544 RAFGLENRIKENT
+544 RAFGIENRIKENT
-557 STEEKVLKPMIKEA
+557 TTDEKVLKPMIKEA

-580 YLDDQQHIVAL
+580 YLDEQQHIVAL
-591 GGAALEECLYSEQY
+591 GGAELEESLYSEQFRA
-605 HSYKEQCSTLD
+605 YKERCTTDD
-616 ISAGIKAAQKAFENF
+616 ISSGIRAAQKMFENF

-644 NLLPDTV
+644 NELPDTV
-651 KMPVLLNSWRYLTDN
+651 KMPVLLNSWRFLTDN

>member
-1 MYYNNY
+1 MY
-7 IIQLAL
+7 AG
-13 CNASRAE
+13 RAE
-20 GDLLNTEEIKWIS
+20 GDPVNTEEIKWIS

-51 KYGFCLVLDEYGS
+51 KFGFCLVLDEYGA
-64 DKATKAQIGI
+64 DKSTKAQISI
-74 LDTVLEKQAPNIL
+74 LDTVLEKQTPNIL

-104 KNGVDFKMIS
+104 SNGVDFKMIS

-120 TYFNENTSNTYIIA
+120 TYFNENMPNTYIIA
-134 EEALATDNPLMQ
+134 EEALASDNSLMQ
-146 KFADAGLTW
+146 RFADAGLTW

-162 GLSTSGMNCQLYT
+162 GLSTSGIKCDLYT
-175 DHIKAKTEK
+175 EHLRAKTEK
-184 LVILSPVPCGYMQ
+184 LVILSPIPCGYMQ
-197 SYDEIKSL
+197 SYDEIRGL
-205 VKSLLVDEEKA
+205 VKSLLADESKA
-216 NAVDDISFDEKSICF
+216 AAVDSISFDKKTICF
-231 NPYTPVMR
+231 DPDTPVMR

-248 EVARNVVMLE
+248 EVSRNVTMLE

-273 DIKTGLPL
+273 DIKTGLAL
-281 YSQGGNIFE
+281 YAQGGNIFE

-308 DVQELRE
+308 DVQELRD

-323 LKKLDEVLK
+323 LTKLDDVLK
-332 GSENRAV
+332 DSENRAV

-362 SGLLKIDRGD
+362 NGLLKIDRGD
-372 IFNTRYDNFTDDVSD
+372 IFNTRYDNFTNETRDNA
-387 KSRVVL
+387 RIVL

-401 NPSVKR
+401 NPQVKN

-432 RNEKSREFIVMCDKN
+432 KNEQSREFIIFSDKN
-447 NLFDARMLSKVLFG
+447 NLLDSRMLSKVLFG

-475 VLFDLPNAAQLIT
+475 VLFDIPNAAQLIT
-488 DAIRDL
+488 NGIRDL

-507 HDVITQFKGDYNIS
+507 HDVITQFKADYNIS
-521 PSIDISSAAK
+521 PSIDISTAVK

-544 RAFGLENRIKENT
+544 RAFGIENRIKENT
-557 STEEKVLKPMIKEA
+557 TTDEKVLKPMIKEA

-580 YLDDQQHIVAL
+580 YLDEQQHIVAL
-591 GGAALEECLYSEQY
+591 GGAELEESLYSEQFRA
-605 HSYKEQCSTLD
+605 YKERCTTDD
-616 ISAGIKAAQKAFENF
+616 ISSGIRAAQKMFENF

-644 NLLPDTV
+644 NELPDTV
-651 KMPVLLNSWRYLTDN
+651 KMPVLLNSWRFLTDN

>member
-1 MYYNNY
+1 MY
-7 IIQLAL
+7 AG
-13 CNASRAE
+13 RAE
-20 GDLLNTEEIKWIS
+20 GDPVNTEEIKWIS

-51 KYGFCLVLDEYGS
+51 KFGFCLVLDEYGA
-64 DKATKAQIGI
+64 DKSTKAQISI
-74 LDTVLEKQAPNIL
+74 LDTVLEKQTPNIL

-104 KNGVDFKMIS
+104 SNGVDFKMIS

-120 TYFNENTSNTYIIA
+120 TYFNENMPNTYIIA
-134 EEALATDNPLMQ
+134 EEALASDNSLMQ
-146 KFADAGLTW
+146 RFADAGLTW

-162 GLSTSGMNCQLYT
+162 GLSTSGIKCDLYT
-175 DHIKAKTEK
+175 EHLRAKTEK
-184 LVILSPVPCGYMQ
+184 LVILSPIPCGYMQ
-197 SYDEIKSL
+197 SYDEIRGL
-205 VKSLLVDEEKA
+205 VKSLLADESKA
-216 NAVDDISFDEKSICF
+216 AAVDSISFDKKTICF
-231 NPYTPVMR
+231 DPDTPVMR

-248 EVARNVVMLE
+248 EVSRNVTMLE

-281 YSQGGNIFE
+281 YAQGGNIFE

-308 DVQELRE
+308 DVQELRD

-323 LKKLDEVLK
+323 LTKLDDVLK

-362 SGLLKIDRGD
+362 NGLLKIDRGD
-372 IFNTRYDNFTDDVSD
+372 IFNTRYDNFTNETRDNA
-387 KSRVVL
+387 RIVL

-401 NPSVKR
+401 NPQVKN

-432 RNEKSREFIVMCDKN
+432 KNEQSREFIIFSDKN
-447 NLFDARMLSKVLFG
+447 NLLDSRMLSKVLFG

-475 VLFDLPNAAQLIT
+475 VLFDIPNAAQLIT
-488 DAIRDL
+488 NGIRDL

-507 HDVITQFKGDYNIS
+507 HDVITQFRADYNIS
-521 PSIDISSAAK
+521 PLIDISTAVK

-544 RAFGLENRIKENT
+544 RAFGIENRIKENT
-557 STEEKVLKPMIKEA
+557 TTDEKVLKPMIKEA

-580 YLDDQQHIVAL
+580 YLDEQQHIVAL
-591 GGAALEECLYSEQY
+591 GGAELEESLYSEQFRA
-605 HSYKEQCSTLD
+605 YKERCTTDD
-616 ISAGIKAAQKAFENF
+616 ISSGIRAAQKMFENF

-644 NLLPDTV
+644 NELPDTL
-651 KMPVLLNSWRYLTDN
+651 KMPVLLNSWRFLTDN

>member
-1 MYYNNY
+1 MY
-7 IIQLAL
+7 AG
-13 CNASRAE
+13 RAE
-20 GDLLNTEEIKWIS
+20 GDPVNTEEIKWIS

-51 KYGFCLVLDEYGS
+51 KFGFCLVLDEYGA
-64 DKATKAQIGI
+64 DKSTKAQISI
-74 LDTVLEKQAPNIL
+74 LDTVLEKQTPNIL

-104 KNGVDFKMIS
+104 SNGVDFKMIS

-120 TYFNENTSNTYIIA
+120 TYFNENMPNTYIIA
-134 EEALATDNPLMQ
+134 EEALASDNSLMQ
-146 KFADAGLTW
+146 RFADAGLTW

-162 GLSTSGMNCQLYT
+162 GLSTSGIKCDLYT
-175 DHIKAKTEK
+175 EHLRAKTEK
-184 LVILSPVPCGYMQ
+184 LVILSPIPCGYMQ
-197 SYDEIKSL
+197 SYDEIRGL
-205 VKSLLVDEEKA
+205 VKSLLADESKA
-216 NAVDDISFDEKSICF
+216 AAVDSISFDKKTICF
-231 NPYTPVMR
+231 DPDTPVMR

-248 EVARNVVMLE
+248 EVSRNVTMLE

-281 YSQGGNIFE
+281 YAQGGNIFE

-308 DVQELRE
+308 DVQELRD

-323 LKKLDEVLK
+323 LTKLDDVLK

-362 SGLLKIDRGD
+362 NGLLKIDRGD
-372 IFNTRYDNFTDDVSD
+372 IFNTRYDNFTNETRDNA
-387 KSRVVL
+387 RIVL

-401 NPSVKR
+401 NPQVKN

-432 RNEKSREFIVMCDKN
+432 KNEQSREFIIFSDKN
-447 NLFDARMLSKVLFG
+447 NLLDSRMLSKVLFG
-461 KIYKSIVAGLPGRN
+461 KIYKSIVARLPGRN
-475 VLFDLPNAAQLIT
+475 VLFDIPNAAQLIT
-488 DAIRDL
+488 NGIRDL

-507 HDVITQFKGDYNIS
+507 HDVITQFKADYNIS
-521 PSIDISSAAK
+521 PSIDISTAVK

-544 RAFGLENRIKENT
+544 RAFGIENRIKENT
-557 STEEKVLKPMIKEA
+557 TTDEKVLKPMIKEA

-580 YLDDQQHIVAL
+580 YLDEQQHIVAL
-591 GGAALEECLYSEQY
+591 GGAELEESLYSEQFRA
-605 HSYKEQCSTLD
+605 YKERCTTDD
-616 ISAGIKAAQKAFENF
+616 ISSGIRAAQKMFENF

-644 NLLPDTV
+644 NELPDTV
-651 KMPVLLNSWRYLTDN
+651 KMPVLLNSWRFLTDN

>member
-1 MYYNNY
+1 MY
-7 IIQLAL
+7 AG
-13 CNASRAE
+13 RAE
-20 GDLLNTEEIKWIS
+20 GDPVNTEEIKWIS

-51 KYGFCLVLDEYGS
+51 KFGFCLVLDEYGA
-64 DKATKAQIGI
+64 DKSTKAQISI
-74 LDTVLEKQAPNIL
+74 LDTVLEKQTPNIL

-104 KNGVDFKMIS
+104 SNGVDFKMIS

-120 TYFNENTSNTYIIA
+120 TYFNENMPNTYIIA
-134 EEALATDNPLMQ
+134 EEALASDNSLMQ
-146 KFADAGLTW
+146 RFADAGLTW

-162 GLSTSGMNCQLYT
+162 GLSTSGIKCDLYT
-175 DHIKAKTEK
+175 EHLRAKTEK
-184 LVILSPVPCGYMQ
+184 LVILSPIPCGYMQ
-197 SYDEIKSL
+197 SYDEIRGL
-205 VKSLLVDEEKA
+205 VKSLLADESKA
-216 NAVDDISFDEKSICF
+216 AAVDSISFDKKTICF
-231 NPYTPVMR
+231 DPDTPVMR

-248 EVARNVVMLE
+248 EVSRNVTMLE

-281 YSQGGNIFE
+281 YAQGGNIFE

-308 DVQELRE
+308 DVQELRD

-323 LKKLDEVLK
+323 LTKLDDVLK

-362 SGLLKIDRGD
+362 NGLLKIDRGD
-372 IFNTRYDNFTDDVSD
+372 IFNTRYDNFTNETRDNA
-387 KSRVVL
+387 RIVL

-401 NPSVKR
+401 NPQVKN

-432 RNEKSREFIVMCDKN
+432 KNEQSREFIIFSDKN
-447 NLFDARMLSKVLFG
+447 NLLDSRMLSKVLFG

-475 VLFDLPNAAQLIT
+475 VLFDIPNAAQLIT
-488 DAIRDL
+488 NGIRDL

-507 HDVITQFKGDYNIS
+507 HDVITQFKADYNIS
-521 PSIDISSAAK
+521 PSIDISTAVK

-544 RAFGLENRIKENT
+544 RAFGIENRIKENT
-557 STEEKVLKPMIKEA
+557 TTDEKVLKPMIKEA

-580 YLDDQQHIVAL
+580 YLDEQQHIVAL
-591 GGAALEECLYSEQY
+591 CGAELEESLYSEQFRA
-605 HSYKEQCSTLD
+605 YKERCTTDD
-616 ISAGIKAAQKAFENF
+616 ISSGIRAAQKMFENF

-644 NLLPDTV
+644 NELPDTV
-651 KMPVLLNSWRYLTDN
+651 KMPVLLNSWRFLTDN

>member
-1 MYYNNY
+1 M
-7 IIQLAL
+7 
-13 CNASRAE
+13 
-20 GDLLNTEEIKWIS
+20 NTEEIKWIS
-33 YYGKDISAISCSF
+33 YYGKDLSAISCSF

-51 KYGFCLVLDEYGS
+51 KFGFCLVLDEYGS
-64 DKATKAQIGI
+64 DKATKAKIGI
-74 LDTVLEKQAPNIL
+74 LDTVLEKQTPNIL

-104 KNGVDFKMIS
+104 GNGVDFKMIS

-134 EEALATDNPLMQ
+134 EEALEADNPLMQ

-162 GLSTSGMNCQLYT
+162 GLSTSGIKCELYT
-175 DHIKAKTEK
+175 EHIKAKTDK
-184 LVILSPVPCGYMQ
+184 LVILSPVPCGYLQ
-197 SYDEIKSL
+197 SYDDIKLL
-205 VKSLLVDEEKA
+205 VKVLLADEEKA
-216 NAVDDISFDEKSICF
+216 NAVDSVTFDEKSICF
-231 NPYTPVMR
+231 DPDTPIMR

-303 SYNVA
+303 SYNVS

-323 LKKLDEVLK
+323 LTKLDEVLK

-372 IFNTRYDNFTDDVSD
+372 IFNTRYDNFTDDMRD
-387 KSRVVL
+387 NARIVL
-393 TVDKIGSI
+393 TVDKVGSI
-401 NPSVKR
+401 NPQVKS

-432 RNEKSREFIVMCDKN
+432 KNEQSREFIVMCDKN
-447 NLFDARMLSKVLFG
+447 KLFDSRMLSKVLFG

-507 HDVITQFKGDYNIS
+507 HDVITQFRGDYNIS
-521 PSIDISSAAK
+521 PSIDISTAAK

-544 RAFGLENRIKENT
+544 RAFGLETRIKENA

-571 LERFSGSLL
+571 LERFKGALL
-580 YLDDQQHIVAL
+580 CLDEQQHIVAL
-591 GGAALEECLYSEQY
+591 SGAELEECLYSEQY
-605 HSYKEQCSTLD
+605 NSYKQQCSTID
-616 ISAGIKAAQKAFENF
+616 ISAGVKAAEKAFENF
-631 ITDNKNAE
+631 ITDNKSAE

-644 NLLPDTV
+644 NQLPDTV

>member
-1 MYYNNY
+1 MY
-7 IIQLAL
+7 AG
-13 CNASRAE
+13 RAE
-20 GDLLNTEEIKWIS
+20 GDPVNTEEIKWIS

-51 KYGFCLVLDEYGS
+51 KFGFCLVLDEYGA
-64 DKATKAQIGI
+64 DKSTKAQISI
-74 LDTVLEKQAPNIL
+74 LDTVLEKQTPNIL

-104 KNGVDFKMIS
+104 SNGVDFKMIS

-120 TYFNENTSNTYIIA
+120 TYFNENMPNTYIIA
-134 EEALATDNPLMQ
+134 EEALASDNSLMQ
-146 KFADAGLTW
+146 RFADAGLTW

-162 GLSTSGMNCQLYT
+162 GLSTSGIKCDLYT
-175 DHIKAKTEK
+175 EHLRAKTEK
-184 LVILSPVPCGYMQ
+184 LVILSPIPCGYMQ
-197 SYDEIKSL
+197 SYDEIRGL
-205 VKSLLVDEEKA
+205 VKSLLADESKA
-216 NAVDDISFDEKSICF
+216 AAVDSISFDKKTICF
-231 NPYTPVMR
+231 DPDTPVMR

-248 EVARNVVMLE
+248 EVSRNVTMLE

-281 YSQGGNIFE
+281 YAQGGNIFE

-308 DVQELRE
+308 DVQELRD

-323 LKKLDEVLK
+323 LTKLDDVLK

-362 SGLLKIDRGD
+362 NGLLKIDRGD
-372 IFNTRYDNFTDDVSD
+372 IFNTRYDNFTNETRDNA
-387 KSRVVL
+387 RIVL

-401 NPSVKR
+401 NPQVKN

-432 RNEKSREFIVMCDKN
+432 KNEQSREFIIFSDKN
-447 NLFDARMLSKVLFG
+447 NLLDSRMLSKVLFG

-475 VLFDLPNAAQLIT
+475 VLFDIPNAAQLIT
-488 DAIRDL
+488 NGIRDL

-507 HDVITQFKGDYNIS
+507 HDVITQFKADYNIS
-521 PSIDISSAAK
+521 PSIDISTAVK

-544 RAFGLENRIKENT
+544 RAFGIENRIKENT
-557 STEEKVLKPMIKEA
+557 TTDEKVLKPMIKEA
-571 LERFSGSLL
+571 LELFSGSLL
-580 YLDDQQHIVAL
+580 YLDEQQHIVAL
-591 GGAALEECLYSEQY
+591 GGAELEESLYSEQFRA
-605 HSYKEQCSTLD
+605 YKERCTTDD
-616 ISAGIKAAQKAFENF
+616 ISSGIRAAQKMFENF

-644 NLLPDTV
+644 NELPDTV
-651 KMPVLLNSWRYLTDN
+651 KMPVLLNSWRFLTDN

>member
-1 MYYNNY
+1 MY
-7 IIQLAL
+7 AG
-13 CNASRAE
+13 RAE
-20 GDLLNTEEIKWIS
+20 GDPVNTEEIKWIS

-51 KYGFCLVLDEYGS
+51 KFGFCLVLDEYGA
-64 DKATKAQIGI
+64 DKSTKAQISI
-74 LDTVLEKQAPNIL
+74 LDTVLEKQTPNIL

-104 KNGVDFKMIS
+104 SNGVDFKMIS

-120 TYFNENTSNTYIIA
+120 TYFNENMPNTYIIA
-134 EEALATDNPLMQ
+134 EEALASDNSLMQ
-146 KFADAGLTW
+146 RFADAGLTW

-162 GLSTSGMNCQLYT
+162 GLSTSGIKCDLYT
-175 DHIKAKTEK
+175 EHLRAKTEK
-184 LVILSPVPCGYMQ
+184 LVILSPIPCGYMQ
-197 SYDEIKSL
+197 SYDEIRGL
-205 VKSLLVDEEKA
+205 VKSLLADESKA
-216 NAVDDISFDEKSICF
+216 AAVDSISFDKKTICF
-231 NPYTPVMR
+231 DPDTPVMR

-248 EVARNVVMLE
+248 EVSRNVTMLE

-281 YSQGGNIFE
+281 YAQGGNIFE

-308 DVQELRE
+308 DVQELRD

-323 LKKLDEVLK
+323 LTKLDDVLK

-362 SGLLKIDRGD
+362 NGLLKIDRGD
-372 IFNTRYDNFTDDVSD
+372 IFNTRYDNFTNETRDNA
-387 KSRVVL
+387 RIVL

-401 NPSVKR
+401 NPQVKN

-432 RNEKSREFIVMCDKN
+432 KNEQSREFIIFSDKN
-447 NLFDARMLSKVLFG
+447 NLLDSRMLSKVLFG

-475 VLFDLPNAAQLIT
+475 VLFDIPNAAQLIT
-488 DAIRDL
+488 NGIRDL

-507 HDVITQFKGDYNIS
+507 HDVITQFRADYNIS
-521 PSIDISSAAK
+521 SSIDISTAVK

-544 RAFGLENRIKENT
+544 RAFGIENRIKENT
-557 STEEKVLKPMIKEA
+557 TTDEKVLKPMIKEA

-580 YLDDQQHIVAL
+580 YLDEQQHIVAL
-591 GGAALEECLYSEQY
+591 GGAELEESLYSEQFRA
-605 HSYKEQCSTLD
+605 YKERCTTDD
-616 ISAGIKAAQKAFENF
+616 ISSGIRAAQKMFENF

-644 NLLPDTV
+644 NELPDTV
-651 KMPVLLNSWRYLTDN
+651 KMPVLLNSWRFLTDN

>member
-1 MYYNNY
+1 MY
-7 IIQLAL
+7 AG
-13 CNASRAE
+13 RAE
-20 GDLLNTEEIKWIS
+20 GDPVNTEEIKWIS

-51 KYGFCLVLDEYGS
+51 KFGFCLVLDEYGA
-64 DKATKAQIGI
+64 DKSTKAQISI
-74 LDTVLEKQAPNIL
+74 LDTVLEKQTPNIL

-104 KNGVDFKMIS
+104 SNGVDFKMIS

-120 TYFNENTSNTYIIA
+120 TYFNENMPNTYIIA
-134 EEALATDNPLMQ
+134 EEALASDNSLMQ
-146 KFADAGLTW
+146 RFADAGLTW

-162 GLSTSGMNCQLYT
+162 GLSTSGIKCDLYT
-175 DHIKAKTEK
+175 EHLRAKTEK
-184 LVILSPVPCGYMQ
+184 LVILSPIPCGYMQ
-197 SYDEIKSL
+197 SYDEIRGL
-205 VKSLLVDEEKA
+205 VKSLLADESKA
-216 NAVDDISFDEKSICF
+216 AAVDSISFDKKTICF
-231 NPYTPVMR
+231 DPDTPVMR

-248 EVARNVVMLE
+248 EVSRNVTMLE

-281 YSQGGNIFE
+281 YAQGGNIFE

-308 DVQELRE
+308 DVQELRD

-323 LKKLDEVLK
+323 LTKLDDVLK

-362 SGLLKIDRGD
+362 NGLLKIDRGD
-372 IFNTRYDNFTDDVSD
+372 IFNTRYDNFTNETRDNA
-387 KSRVVL
+387 RIVL

-401 NPSVKR
+401 NPQVKN
-407 FTHIFNYELPD
+407 FTHIFNYELHD

-432 RNEKSREFIVMCDKN
+432 KNEQSREFIIFSDKN
-447 NLFDARMLSKVLFG
+447 NLLDSRMLSKVLFG

-475 VLFDLPNAAQLIT
+475 VLFDIPNAAQLIT
-488 DAIRDL
+488 NGIRDL

-507 HDVITQFKGDYNIS
+507 HDVITQFRADYNIS
-521 PSIDISSAAK
+521 PSIDISTAVK

-544 RAFGLENRIKENT
+544 RAFGIENRIKENT
-557 STEEKVLKPMIKEA
+557 TTDEKVLKPMIKEA

-580 YLDDQQHIVAL
+580 YLDEQQHIVAL
-591 GGAALEECLYSEQY
+591 GGAELEESLYSEQFRA
-605 HSYKEQCSTLD
+605 YKERCTTDD
-616 ISAGIKAAQKAFENF
+616 ISSGIRAAQKMFENF

-644 NLLPDTV
+644 NELPDTV
-651 KMPVLLNSWRYLTDN
+651 KMPVLLNSWRFLTDN

>member
-1 MYYNNY
+1 MY
-7 IIQLAL
+7 AG
-13 CNASRAE
+13 RAE
-20 GDLLNTEEIKWIS
+20 GDPVNTEEIKWIS

-51 KYGFCLVLDEYGS
+51 KFGFCLVLDEYGA
-64 DKATKAQIGI
+64 DKSTKAQISI
-74 LDTVLEKQAPNIL
+74 LDTVLEKQTPNIL

-104 KNGVDFKMIS
+104 SNGVDFKMIS

-120 TYFNENTSNTYIIA
+120 TYFNENMPNTYIIA
-134 EEALATDNPLMQ
+134 EEALASDNSLMQ
-146 KFADAGLTW
+146 RFADAGLTW

-162 GLSTSGMNCQLYT
+162 GLSTSGIKCDLYT
-175 DHIKAKTEK
+175 EHLRAKAEK
-184 LVILSPVPCGYMQ
+184 LVILSPIPCGYMQ
-197 SYDEIKSL
+197 SYDEIRGL
-205 VKSLLVDEEKA
+205 VKSLLADESKA
-216 NAVDDISFDEKSICF
+216 AAVDSISFDKKTICF
-231 NPYTPVMR
+231 DPDTPVMR

-248 EVARNVVMLE
+248 EVSRNVTMLE

-281 YSQGGNIFE
+281 YAQGGNIFE

-308 DVQELRE
+308 DVQELRD

-323 LKKLDEVLK
+323 LTKLDDVLK

-362 SGLLKIDRGD
+362 NGLLKIDRGD
-372 IFNTRYDNFTDDVSD
+372 IFNTRYDNFTNETRDNA
-387 KSRVVL
+387 RIVL

-401 NPSVKR
+401 NPQVKN

-432 RNEKSREFIVMCDKN
+432 KNEQSREFIIFSDKN
-447 NLFDARMLSKVLFG
+447 NLLDSRMLSKVLFG

-475 VLFDLPNAAQLIT
+475 VLFDIPNAAQLIT
-488 DAIRDL
+488 NGIRDL

-507 HDVITQFKGDYNIS
+507 HDVITQFRADYNIS
-521 PSIDISSAAK
+521 PSIDISTAVK

-544 RAFGLENRIKENT
+544 RAFGIENRIKENT
-557 STEEKVLKPMIKEA
+557 TTDEKVLKPMIKEA

-580 YLDDQQHIVAL
+580 YLDEQQHIVAL
-591 GGAALEECLYSEQY
+591 GGAELEESLYSEQFRA
-605 HSYKEQCSTLD
+605 YKERCTTDD
-616 ISAGIKAAQKAFENF
+616 ISSGIRAAQKMFENF

-644 NLLPDTV
+644 NELPDTV
-651 KMPVLLNSWRYLTDN
+651 KMPVLLNSWRFLTDN

>member
-1 MYYNNY
+1 MY
-7 IIQLAL
+7 AG
-13 CNASRAE
+13 RAE
-20 GDLLNTEEIKWIS
+20 GDPVNTEEIKWIS

-51 KYGFCLVLDEYGS
+51 KFGFCLVLDEYGA
-64 DKATKAQIGI
+64 DKSTKAQISI
-74 LDTVLEKQAPNIL
+74 LDTVLEKQTPNIL

-104 KNGVDFKMIS
+104 SNGVDFKMIS

-120 TYFNENTSNTYIIA
+120 TYFNENMPNTYIIA
-134 EEALATDNPLMQ
+134 EEALASDNSLMQ
-146 KFADAGLTW
+146 RFADAGLTW

-162 GLSTSGMNCQLYT
+162 GLSTSGIKCDLYT
-175 DHIKAKTEK
+175 EHLRAKTEK
-184 LVILSPVPCGYMQ
+184 LVILSPIPCGYMQ
-197 SYDEIKSL
+197 SYDEIRGL
-205 VKSLLVDEEKA
+205 VKSLLADESKA
-216 NAVDDISFDEKSICF
+216 AAVDSISFDKKTICF
-231 NPYTPVMR
+231 DPDTPVMR

-248 EVARNVVMLE
+248 EVSRNVTMLE

-281 YSQGGNIFE
+281 YAQGGNIFE

-308 DVQELRE
+308 DVQELRD

-323 LKKLDEVLK
+323 LTKLDDVLK
-332 GSENRAV
+332 GSDNRAV

-362 SGLLKIDRGD
+362 NGLLKIDRGD
-372 IFNTRYDNFTDDVSD
+372 IFNTRYDNFTNETRDNA
-387 KSRVVL
+387 RIVL

-401 NPSVKR
+401 NPQVKN

-418 SPVIFEQRA
+418 SPVIFEQR
-427 ARHGG
+427 GK
-432 RNEKSREFIVMCDKN
+432 NEQSREFIIFSDKN
-447 NLFDARMLSKVLFG
+447 NLLDSRMLSKVLFG

-475 VLFDLPNAAQLIT
+475 VLFDIPNAAQLIT
-488 DAIRDL
+488 NGIRDL

-507 HDVITQFKGDYNIS
+507 HDVITQFRADYNIS
-521 PSIDISSAAK
+521 PSIDISTAVK

-544 RAFGLENRIKENT
+544 RAFGIENRIKENT
-557 STEEKVLKPMIKEA
+557 TTDEKVLKPMIKEA

-580 YLDDQQHIVAL
+580 YLDEQQHIVAL
-591 GGAALEECLYSEQY
+591 GGAELEESLYSEQFRA
-605 HSYKEQCSTLD
+605 YKERCTTDD
-616 ISAGIKAAQKAFENF
+616 ISSGIRAAQKMFENF

-644 NLLPDTV
+644 NELPDTV
-651 KMPVLLNSWRYLTDN
+651 KMPVLLNSWRFLTDN

>member
-1 MYYNNY
+1 MY
-7 IIQLAL
+7 AG
-13 CNASRAE
+13 RAE
-20 GDLLNTEEIKWIS
+20 GDPVNTEEIKWIS

-51 KYGFCLVLDEYGS
+51 KFGFCLVLDEYGA
-64 DKATKAQIGI
+64 DKSTKAQISI
-74 LDTVLEKQAPNIL
+74 LDTVLEKQTPNIL

-104 KNGVDFKMIS
+104 SNGVDFKMIS

-120 TYFNENTSNTYIIA
+120 TYFNENMPNTYIIA
-134 EEALATDNPLMQ
+134 EEALASDNSLMQ
-146 KFADAGLTW
+146 RFADAGLTW

-162 GLSTSGMNCQLYT
+162 GLSTSGIKCDLYT
-175 DHIKAKTEK
+175 EHLRAKTEK
-184 LVILSPVPCGYMQ
+184 LVILSPIPCGYMQ
-197 SYDEIKSL
+197 SYDEIRGL
-205 VKSLLVDEEKA
+205 VKSLLADESKA
-216 NAVDDISFDEKSICF
+216 AAVDSISFDKKTICF
-231 NPYTPVMR
+231 DPDTPVMR

-248 EVARNVVMLE
+248 EVSRNVTMLE

-281 YSQGGNIFE
+281 YAQGGNIFE

-308 DVQELRE
+308 DVQELRD

-323 LKKLDEVLK
+323 LTKLDDVLK

-362 SGLLKIDRGD
+362 NGLLKIDRGD
-372 IFNTRYDNFTDDVSD
+372 IFNTRYDNFTNETRDNA
-387 KSRVVL
+387 RIVL

-401 NPSVKR
+401 NPQVKN

-418 SPVIFEQRA
+418 SPVIFERRA

-432 RNEKSREFIVMCDKN
+432 KNEQSREFIIFSDKN
-447 NLFDARMLSKVLFG
+447 NPLDSRMLSKVLFG

-475 VLFDLPNAAQLIT
+475 VLFDIPNAAQLIT
-488 DAIRDL
+488 NGIRDL

-507 HDVITQFKGDYNIS
+507 HDVITQFRADYNIS
-521 PSIDISSAAK
+521 PSTDISTAVK
-531 THEYTKLKLDKIY
+531 THEYSKLKLDKIY
-544 RAFGLENRIKENT
+544 RAFGIENRIKENT
-557 STEEKVLKPMIKEA
+557 TTDEKVLKPMIKEA

-580 YLDDQQHIVAL
+580 YLDEQQHIVAL
-591 GGAALEECLYSEQY
+591 GGAELEESLYSEQFRA
-605 HSYKEQCSTLD
+605 YKERCTTDD
-616 ISAGIKAAQKAFENF
+616 ISSGIRAAQKMFENF

-644 NLLPDTV
+644 NELPDTV
-651 KMPVLLNSWRYLTDN
+651 KMPVLLNSWRFLTDN

>member
-1 MYYNNY
+1 VY
-7 IIQLAL
+7 AG
-13 CNASRAE
+13 RAE
-20 GDLLNTEEIKWIS
+20 GDPVNTEEIKWIS

-51 KYGFCLVLDEYGS
+51 KFGFCLVLDEYGA
-64 DKATKAQIGI
+64 DKSTKAQISI
-74 LDTVLEKQAPNIL
+74 LDTVLEKQTPNIL

-104 KNGVDFKMIS
+104 SNGVDFKMIS

-120 TYFNENTSNTYIIA
+120 TYFNENMPNTYIIA
-134 EEALATDNPLMQ
+134 EEALASDNSLMQ
-146 KFADAGLTW
+146 RFADAGLTW

-162 GLSTSGMNCQLYT
+162 GLSTSGIKCDLYT
-175 DHIKAKTEK
+175 EHLRAKTEK
-184 LVILSPVPCGYMQ
+184 LVILSPIPCGYMQ
-197 SYDEIKSL
+197 SYDEIRGL
-205 VKSLLVDEEKA
+205 VKSLLADESKA
-216 NAVDDISFDEKSICF
+216 AAVDSISFDKKTICF
-231 NPYTPVMR
+231 DPDTPVMR

-248 EVARNVVMLE
+248 EVSRNVTMLE

-281 YSQGGNIFE
+281 YAQGGNIFE

-308 DVQELRE
+308 DVQELRD

-323 LKKLDEVLK
+323 LTKLDDVLK

-362 SGLLKIDRGD
+362 NGLLKIDRGD
-372 IFNTRYDNFTDDVSD
+372 IFNTRYDNFTNETRDNA
-387 KSRVVL
+387 RIVL

-401 NPSVKR
+401 NPQVKN

-432 RNEKSREFIVMCDKN
+432 KNEQSREFIIFSDKN
-447 NLFDARMLSKVLFG
+447 NLLDSRMLSKVLFG

-475 VLFDLPNAAQLIT
+475 VLFDIPNAAQLIT
-488 DAIRDL
+488 NGIRDL

-507 HDVITQFKGDYNIS
+507 HDVITQFRADYNIS
-521 PSIDISSAAK
+521 PLIDISTAVK

-544 RAFGLENRIKENT
+544 RAFGIENRIKENT
-557 STEEKVLKPMIKEA
+557 TTDEKVLKPMIKEA

-580 YLDDQQHIVAL
+580 YLDEQQHIVAL
-591 GGAALEECLYSEQY
+591 GGAELEESLYSEQFRA
-605 HSYKEQCSTLD
+605 YKERCTTDD
-616 ISAGIKAAQKAFENF
+616 ISSGIRAAQKMFENF

-644 NLLPDTV
+644 NELPDTL
-651 KMPVLLNSWRYLTDN
+651 KMPVLLNSWRFLTDN

>member
-1 MYYNNY
+1 MY
-7 IIQLAL
+7 AG
-13 CNASRAE
+13 RAE
-20 GDLLNTEEIKWIS
+20 GDPVNTEEIKWIS

-51 KYGFCLVLDEYGS
+51 KFGFCLVLDEYGA
-64 DKATKAQIGI
+64 DKSTKAQISI

-104 KNGVDFKMIS
+104 SNGVDFKMIS

-120 TYFNENTSNTYIIA
+120 TYFNENMPNTYIIS
-134 EEALATDNPLMQ
+134 EEALASDNPLMQ
-146 KFADAGLTW
+146 RFADAGLTW

-162 GLSTSGMNCQLYT
+162 GLSTSGIKCDLYT
-175 DHIKAKTEK
+175 EHLRAKTEK
-184 LVILSPVPCGYMQ
+184 LVILSPIPCGYMQ
-197 SYDEIKSL
+197 SYDEIRGL
-205 VKSLLVDEEKA
+205 VKSLLADESKA
-216 NAVDDISFDEKSICF
+216 AAVDGISFDKKTICF
-231 NPYTPVMR
+231 DPDTPVMR

-248 EVARNVVMLE
+248 EVSRNVTMLE

-281 YSQGGNIFE
+281 YAQGGNIFE

-308 DVQELRE
+308 DVQELRD

-323 LKKLDEVLK
+323 LTKLDDVLK
-332 GSENRAV
+332 GSDNRAV

-372 IFNTRYDNFTDDVSD
+372 IFNTRYDNFTNETRDNA
-387 KSRVVL
+387 RIVL

-401 NPSVKR
+401 NPQVKN

-432 RNEKSREFIVMCDKN
+432 KNEQSREFIIFSDKN
-447 NLFDARMLSKVLFG
+447 NLLDSRMLSKVLFG

-475 VLFDLPNAAQLIT
+475 VLFDIPNAAQLIT
-488 DAIRDL
+488 NGIRDL

-507 HDVITQFKGDYNIS
+507 HDVITQFRADYNIS
-521 PSIDISSAAK
+521 PSIDISTAVK

-544 RAFGLENRIKENT
+544 RAFGIENRIKENT
-557 STEEKVLKPMIKEA
+557 TTDEKVLKPMIKEA

-580 YLDDQQHIVAL
+580 YLDEQQHIVAL
-591 GGAALEECLYSEQY
+591 GGAELEESLYSEQFRA
-605 HSYKEQCSTLD
+605 YKERCATDD
-616 ISAGIKAAQKAFENF
+616 ISSGIRAAQKMFENF

-644 NLLPDTV
+644 NELPDTV
-651 KMPVLLNSWRYLTDN
+651 KMPVLLNSWRFLTDN
-666 FMIQETFRQ
+666 FTIQETFRQ

>member
-1 MYYNNY
+1 MY
-7 IIQLAL
+7 AG
-13 CNASRAE
+13 RAE
-20 GDLLNTEEIKWIS
+20 GDPVNTEEIKWIS

-51 KYGFCLVLDEYGS
+51 KFGFCLVLDEYGA
-64 DKATKAQIGI
+64 DKSTKAQISI
-74 LDTVLEKQAPNIL
+74 LDTVLEKQTPNIL

-104 KNGVDFKMIS
+104 SNGVDFKMIS

-120 TYFNENTSNTYIIA
+120 TYFNENMPNTYIIA
-134 EEALATDNPLMQ
+134 EEALASDNSLMQ
-146 KFADAGLTW
+146 RFADAGLTW

-162 GLSTSGMNCQLYT
+162 GLSTSGIKCDLYT
-175 DHIKAKTEK
+175 EHLRAKTEK
-184 LVILSPVPCGYMQ
+184 LVILSPIPCGYMQ
-197 SYDEIKSL
+197 SYDEIRGL
-205 VKSLLVDEEKA
+205 VKSLLADESKA
-216 NAVDDISFDEKSICF
+216 AAVDSISFDKKTICF
-231 NPYTPVMR
+231 DPDTPVMR

-248 EVARNVVMLE
+248 EVSRNVTMLE

-281 YSQGGNIFE
+281 YAQGGNIFE

-308 DVQELRE
+308 DVQELRD

-323 LKKLDEVLK
+323 LTKLDDVLK

-362 SGLLKIDRGD
+362 NGLLKIDRGD
-372 IFNTRYDNFTDDVSD
+372 IFNTRYDNFTNETRDNA
-387 KSRVVL
+387 RIVL

-401 NPSVKR
+401 NPQVKN

-432 RNEKSREFIVMCDKN
+432 KNEQSREFIIFSDKN
-447 NLFDARMLSKVLFG
+447 NLLDSRMLSKVLFG

-475 VLFDLPNAAQLIT
+475 VLFDIPNAAQLIT
-488 DAIRDL
+488 NGIRDL

-507 HDVITQFKGDYNIS
+507 HDVITQFKADCNIS
-521 PSIDISSAAK
+521 PSIDISTAVK

-544 RAFGLENRIKENT
+544 RAFGIENRIKENT
-557 STEEKVLKPMIKEA
+557 TTDEKVLKPMIKEA

-580 YLDDQQHIVAL
+580 YLDEQQHIVAL
-591 GGAALEECLYSEQY
+591 GGAELEESLYSEQFRA
-605 HSYKEQCSTLD
+605 YKERCTTDD
-616 ISAGIKAAQKAFENF
+616 ISSGIRAAQKMFENF

-644 NLLPDTV
+644 NELPDTV
-651 KMPVLLNSWRYLTDN
+651 KMPVLLNSWRFLTDN

>member
-1 MYYNNY
+1 MY
-7 IIQLAL
+7 AG
-13 CNASRAE
+13 RAE
-20 GDLLNTEEIKWIS
+20 GDPVNTEEIKWIS

-51 KYGFCLVLDEYGS
+51 KFGFCLVLDEYGA
-64 DKATKAQIGI
+64 DKSTKAQISI
-74 LDTVLEKQAPNIL
+74 LDTVLEKQTPNIL

-104 KNGVDFKMIS
+104 SNGVDFKMIS

-120 TYFNENTSNTYIIA
+120 TYFNENMPNTYIIA
-134 EEALATDNPLMQ
+134 EEALASDNSLMQ
-146 KFADAGLTW
+146 RFADAGLTW

-162 GLSTSGMNCQLYT
+162 GLSTSGIKCDLYT
-175 DHIKAKTEK
+175 EHLRAKTEK
-184 LVILSPVPCGYMQ
+184 LVILSPIPCGYMQ
-197 SYDEIKSL
+197 SYDEIRGL
-205 VKSLLVDEEKA
+205 VKSLLADESKA
-216 NAVDDISFDEKSICF
+216 AAVDSISFDKKTICF
-231 NPYTPVMR
+231 DPDTPVMR

-248 EVARNVVMLE
+248 EVSRNVTMLE

-281 YSQGGNIFE
+281 YAQGGNIFE

-308 DVQELRE
+308 DVQELRD

-323 LKKLDEVLK
+323 LTKLDDVLK

-362 SGLLKIDRGD
+362 NGLLKIDRGD
-372 IFNTRYDNFTDDVSD
+372 IFNTRYDNFTNETRDNA
-387 KSRVVL
+387 RIVL

-401 NPSVKR
+401 NPQVKN

-432 RNEKSREFIVMCDKN
+432 KNEQSREFIIFSDKN
-447 NLFDARMLSKVLFG
+447 NLLDSRMLSKVLFG

-475 VLFDLPNAAQLIT
+475 VLFDIPNAAQLIT
-488 DAIRDL
+488 NGIMDL

-507 HDVITQFKGDYNIS
+507 HDVITQFRADYNIS
-521 PSIDISSAAK
+521 PLIDISTAVK

-544 RAFGLENRIKENT
+544 RAFGIENRIKENT
-557 STEEKVLKPMIKEA
+557 TTDEKVLKPMIKEA

-580 YLDDQQHIVAL
+580 YLDEQQHIVAL
-591 GGAALEECLYSEQY
+591 GGAELEESLYSEQFRA
-605 HSYKEQCSTLD
+605 YKERCTTDD
-616 ISAGIKAAQKAFENF
+616 ISSGIRAAQKMFENF

-644 NLLPDTV
+644 NELPDTL
-651 KMPVLLNSWRYLTDN
+651 KMPVLLNSWRFLTDN

>member
-1 MYYNNY
+1 MY
-7 IIQLAL
+7 AG
-13 CNASRAE
+13 RAE
-20 GDLLNTEEIKWIS
+20 GDPVNTEEIKWIS

-51 KYGFCLVLDEYGS
+51 KFGFCLVLDEYGA
-64 DKATKAQIGI
+64 DKSTKAQISI
-74 LDTVLEKQAPNIL
+74 LDTVLEKQTPNIL

-104 KNGVDFKMIS
+104 SNGVDFKMIS

-120 TYFNENTSNTYIIA
+120 TYFNENMPNTYIIA
-134 EEALATDNPLMQ
+134 EEALASDNSLMQ
-146 KFADAGLTW
+146 RFADAVLTW

-162 GLSTSGMNCQLYT
+162 GLSTSGIKCDLYT
-175 DHIKAKTEK
+175 EHLRAKTEK
-184 LVILSPVPCGYMQ
+184 LVILSPIPCGYMQ
-197 SYDEIKSL
+197 SYDEIRGL
-205 VKSLLVDEEKA
+205 VKSLLADESKA
-216 NAVDDISFDEKSICF
+216 AAVDSISFDKKTICF
-231 NPYTPVMR
+231 DPDTPVMR

-248 EVARNVVMLE
+248 EVSRNVTMLE

-281 YSQGGNIFE
+281 YAQGGNIFE

-308 DVQELRE
+308 DVQELRD

-323 LKKLDEVLK
+323 LTKLDDVLK
-332 GSENRAV
+332 DSENRAV

-362 SGLLKIDRGD
+362 NGLLKIDRGD
-372 IFNTRYDNFTDDVSD
+372 IFNTRYDNFTNETRDNA
-387 KSRVVL
+387 RIVL

-401 NPSVKR
+401 NPQVKN

-432 RNEKSREFIVMCDKN
+432 KNEQSREFIIFSDKN
-447 NLFDARMLSKVLFG
+447 NLLDSRMLSKVLFG

-475 VLFDLPNAAQLIT
+475 VLFDIPNAAQLIT
-488 DAIRDL
+488 NGIRDL

-507 HDVITQFKGDYNIS
+507 HDVITQFKADYNIS
-521 PSIDISSAAK
+521 PSIDISTAVK

-544 RAFGLENRIKENT
+544 RAFGIENRIKENT
-557 STEEKVLKPMIKEA
+557 TTDEKVLKPMIKEA

-580 YLDDQQHIVAL
+580 YLDEQQHIVAL
-591 GGAALEECLYSEQY
+591 GGAELEESLYSEQFRA
-605 HSYKEQCSTLD
+605 YKERCTTDD
-616 ISAGIKAAQKAFENF
+616 ISSGIRAAQKMFENF

-644 NLLPDTV
+644 NELPDTV
-651 KMPVLLNSWRYLTDN
+651 KMPVLLNSWRFLTDN

>member
-1 MYYNNY
+1 MY
-7 IIQLAL
+7 AG
-13 CNASRAE
+13 RAE
-20 GDLLNTEEIKWIS
+20 GDPVNTEEIKWIS

-51 KYGFCLVLDEYGS
+51 KFGFCLVLDEYGA
-64 DKATKAQIGI
+64 DKSTKAQISI
-74 LDTVLEKQAPNIL
+74 LDTVLEKQTPNIL

-104 KNGVDFKMIS
+104 SNGVDFKMIS

-120 TYFNENTSNTYIIA
+120 TYFNENMPNTYIIA
-134 EEALATDNPLMQ
+134 EEALASDNSLMQ
-146 KFADAGLTW
+146 RFADAGLTW

-162 GLSTSGMNCQLYT
+162 GLSTSGIKCDLYT
-175 DHIKAKTEK
+175 EHLRAKTEK
-184 LVILSPVPCGYMQ
+184 LVILSPIPCGYMQ
-197 SYDEIKSL
+197 SYDEIRGL
-205 VKSLLVDEEKA
+205 VKSLLADESKA
-216 NAVDDISFDEKSICF
+216 AAVDSISFDKKTICF
-231 NPYTPVMR
+231 DPDTPVMR

-248 EVARNVVMLE
+248 EVSRNVTMLE

-281 YSQGGNIFE
+281 YAQGGNIFE

-308 DVQELRE
+308 DVQELRD

-323 LKKLDEVLK
+323 LTKLDDVLK

-362 SGLLKIDRGD
+362 NGLLKIDRGD
-372 IFNTRYDNFTDDVSD
+372 IFNTRYDNFTNETRDNE
-387 KSRVVL
+387 RIVL

-401 NPSVKR
+401 NPQVKN

-432 RNEKSREFIVMCDKN
+432 KNEQSREFIIFSDKN
-447 NLFDARMLSKVLFG
+447 NLLDSRMLSKVLFG

-475 VLFDLPNAAQLIT
+475 VLFDIPNAAQLIT
-488 DAIRDL
+488 NGIRDL

-507 HDVITQFKGDYNIS
+507 HDVITQFRADYNIS
-521 PSIDISSAAK
+521 PSIDISTAVK

-544 RAFGLENRIKENT
+544 RAFGIENRIKENT
-557 STEEKVLKPMIKEA
+557 TTDEKVLKPMIKEA

-580 YLDDQQHIVAL
+580 YLDEQQHIVAL
-591 GGAALEECLYSEQY
+591 GGAELEESLYSEQFRA
-605 HSYKEQCSTLD
+605 YKERCTTDD
-616 ISAGIKAAQKAFENF
+616 ISSGIRAAQKMFENF

-644 NLLPDTV
+644 NELPDTV
-651 KMPVLLNSWRYLTDN
+651 KMPVLLNSWRFLTDN

>member
-1 MYYNNY
+1 MY
-7 IIQLAL
+7 AG
-13 CNASRAE
+13 RAE
-20 GDLLNTEEIKWIS
+20 GDPVNTEEIKWIS

-51 KYGFCLVLDEYGS
+51 KFGFCLVLDEYGA
-64 DKATKAQIGI
+64 DKSTKAQISI
-74 LDTVLEKQAPNIL
+74 LDTVLEKQTPNIL

-104 KNGVDFKMIS
+104 SNGVDFKMIS

-120 TYFNENTSNTYIIA
+120 TYFNENMPNTYIIA
-134 EEALATDNPLMQ
+134 EEALASDNSLMQ
-146 KFADAGLTW
+146 RFADAGLTW

-162 GLSTSGMNCQLYT
+162 GLSTSGIKCDLYT
-175 DHIKAKTEK
+175 EHLRAKTEK
-184 LVILSPVPCGYMQ
+184 LVILSPIPCGYMQ
-197 SYDEIKSL
+197 SYDEIRGL
-205 VKSLLVDEEKA
+205 VKSLLADESEA
-216 NAVDDISFDEKSICF
+216 AAVDSISFDKKTICF
-231 NPYTPVMR
+231 DPDTPVMR

-248 EVARNVVMLE
+248 EVSRNVTMLE

-281 YSQGGNIFE
+281 YAQGGNIFE

-308 DVQELRE
+308 DVQELRD

-323 LKKLDEVLK
+323 LTKLDDVLK

-362 SGLLKIDRGD
+362 NGLLKIDRGD
-372 IFNTRYDNFTDDVSD
+372 IFNTRYDNFTNETRDNA
-387 KSRVVL
+387 RIVL

-401 NPSVKR
+401 NPQVKN

-432 RNEKSREFIVMCDKN
+432 KNEQSREFIIFSDKN
-447 NLFDARMLSKVLFG
+447 NLLDSRMLSKVLFG

-475 VLFDLPNAAQLIT
+475 VLFDIPNAAQLIT
-488 DAIRDL
+488 NGIRDL

-507 HDVITQFKGDYNIS
+507 HDVITQFKADYNIS
-521 PSIDISSAAK
+521 PSIDISTAVK

-544 RAFGLENRIKENT
+544 RAFGIENRIKENT
-557 STEEKVLKPMIKEA
+557 TTDEKVLKPMIKEA

-580 YLDDQQHIVAL
+580 YLDEQQHIVAL
-591 GGAALEECLYSEQY
+591 GGAELEESLYSEQFRA
-605 HSYKEQCSTLD
+605 YKERCTTDD
-616 ISAGIKAAQKAFENF
+616 ISSGIRAAQKMFENF

-644 NLLPDTV
+644 NELPDTV
-651 KMPVLLNSWRYLTDN
+651 KMPVLLNSWRFLTDN

>member
-1 MYYNNY
+1 MY
-7 IIQLAL
+7 AG
-13 CNASRAE
+13 RAE
-20 GDLLNTEEIKWIS
+20 GDPVNTEEIKWIS

-51 KYGFCLVLDEYGS
+51 KFGFCLVLDEYGA
-64 DKATKAQIGI
+64 DKSTKAQISI
-74 LDTVLEKQAPNIL
+74 LDTVLEKQTPNIL

-104 KNGVDFKMIS
+104 SNGVDFKMIS

-120 TYFNENTSNTYIIA
+120 TYFNENMPNTYIIA
-134 EEALATDNPLMQ
+134 EEALASDNSLMQ
-146 KFADAGLTW
+146 RFADAGLTW

-162 GLSTSGMNCQLYT
+162 GLSTSGIKCDLYT
-175 DHIKAKTEK
+175 EHLRAKTEK
-184 LVILSPVPCGYMQ
+184 LVILSPIPCGYMQ
-197 SYDEIKSL
+197 SYDEIRGL
-205 VKSLLVDEEKA
+205 VKSLLADESKA
-216 NAVDDISFDEKSICF
+216 AAVDSISFDKKTICF
-231 NPYTPVMR
+231 DPDTPVMR

-248 EVARNVVMLE
+248 EVSRNVTMLE

-281 YSQGGNIFE
+281 YAQGGNIFE

-308 DVQELRE
+308 DVQELRD

-323 LKKLDEVLK
+323 LTKLDDVLK
-332 GSENRAV
+332 DSENRAV

-362 SGLLKIDRGD
+362 NGLLKIDRGD
-372 IFNTRYDNFTDDVSD
+372 IFNTRYDNFTNETRDNA
-387 KSRVVL
+387 RIVL

-401 NPSVKR
+401 NPQVKN

-432 RNEKSREFIVMCDKN
+432 KNEQSREFIIFSDKN
-447 NLFDARMLSKVLFG
+447 NLLDSRMLSKVLFG

-475 VLFDLPNAAQLIT
+475 VLFDIPNAAQLIT
-488 DAIRDL
+488 NGIRDL

-507 HDVITQFKGDYNIS
+507 HDVITQFRADYNIS
-521 PSIDISSAAK
+521 PSIDISTAVK

-544 RAFGLENRIKENT
+544 RAFGIENRIKENT
-557 STEEKVLKPMIKEA
+557 TTDEKVLKPMIKEA

-580 YLDDQQHIVAL
+580 YLDEQQHIVAL
-591 GGAALEECLYSEQY
+591 GGAELEESLYSEQFRA
-605 HSYKEQCSTLD
+605 YKERCTTDD
-616 ISAGIKAAQKAFENF
+616 ISSGIRAAQKMFENF

-644 NLLPDTV
+644 NELPDTV
-651 KMPVLLNSWRYLTDN
+651 KMPVLLNSWRFLTDN
-666 FMIQETFRQ
+666 FMIQETLRQ

>member
-1 MYYNNY
+1 MY
-7 IIQLAL
+7 AG
-13 CNASRAE
+13 RAE
-20 GDLLNTEEIKWIS
+20 GDPVNTEEIKWIS

-51 KYGFCLVLDEYGS
+51 KFGFCLVLDEYGA
-64 DKATKAQIGI
+64 DKSTKAQISI
-74 LDTVLEKQAPNIL
+74 LDTVLEKQTPNIL

-104 KNGVDFKMIS
+104 SNGVDFKMIS

-120 TYFNENTSNTYIIA
+120 TYFNENMPNTYIIA
-134 EEALATDNPLMQ
+134 EEALASDNSLMQ
-146 KFADAGLTW
+146 RFADAGLTW

-162 GLSTSGMNCQLYT
+162 GLSTSGIKCDLYT
-175 DHIKAKTEK
+175 EHLRAKTEK
-184 LVILSPVPCGYMQ
+184 LVILSPIPCGYMQ
-197 SYDEIKSL
+197 SYDEIRGL
-205 VKSLLVDEEKA
+205 VKSLLADESKA
-216 NAVDDISFDEKSICF
+216 AAVDSISFDKKTICF
-231 NPYTPVMR
+231 DPNTPVMR

-248 EVARNVVMLE
+248 EVSRNVTMLE

-281 YSQGGNIFE
+281 YAQGGNIFE

-308 DVQELRE
+308 DVQELRD

-323 LKKLDEVLK
+323 LTKLDDVLK
-332 GSENRAV
+332 DSENRAV

-362 SGLLKIDRGD
+362 NGLLKIDRGD
-372 IFNTRYDNFTDDVSD
+372 IFNTRYDNFTNETRDNA
-387 KSRVVL
+387 RIVL

-401 NPSVKR
+401 NPQVKN

-432 RNEKSREFIVMCDKN
+432 KNEQSREFIIFSDKN
-447 NLFDARMLSKVLFG
+447 NLLDSRMLSKVLFG

-475 VLFDLPNAAQLIT
+475 VLFDIPNAAQLIT
-488 DAIRDL
+488 NGIRDL

-507 HDVITQFKGDYNIS
+507 HDVITQFKADYNIS
-521 PSIDISSAAK
+521 PSIDISTAVK

-544 RAFGLENRIKENT
+544 RAFGIENRIKENT
-557 STEEKVLKPMIKEA
+557 TTDEKVLKPMIKEA

-580 YLDDQQHIVAL
+580 YLDEQQHIVAL
-591 GGAALEECLYSEQY
+591 GGAELEESLYSEQFRA
-605 HSYKEQCSTLD
+605 YKERCTTDD
-616 ISAGIKAAQKAFENF
+616 ISSGIRAAQKMFENF

-644 NLLPDTV
+644 NELPDTV
-651 KMPVLLNSWRYLTDN
+651 KMPVLLNSWRFLTDN

>member
-1 MYYNNY
+1 MY
-7 IIQLAL
+7 AG
-13 CNASRAE
+13 RAE
-20 GDLLNTEEIKWIS
+20 GDPVNTEEIKWIS

-51 KYGFCLVLDEYGS
+51 KFGFCLVLDEYGA
-64 DKATKAQIGI
+64 DKSTKAQISI
-74 LDTVLEKQAPNIL
+74 LNTVLEKQTPNIL

-104 KNGVDFKMIS
+104 SNGVDFKMIS

-120 TYFNENTSNTYIIA
+120 TYFNENMPNTYIIA
-134 EEALATDNPLMQ
+134 EEALASDNSLMQ
-146 KFADAGLTW
+146 RFADAGLTW

-162 GLSTSGMNCQLYT
+162 GLSTSGIKCDLYT
-175 DHIKAKTEK
+175 EHLRAKTEK
-184 LVILSPVPCGYMQ
+184 LVILSPIPCGYMQ
-197 SYDEIKSL
+197 SYDEIRGL
-205 VKSLLVDEEKA
+205 VKSLLADESKA
-216 NAVDDISFDEKSICF
+216 AAVDSISFDKKTICF
-231 NPYTPVMR
+231 DPDTPVMR

-248 EVARNVVMLE
+248 EVSRNVTMLE

-281 YSQGGNIFE
+281 YAQGGNIFE

-308 DVQELRE
+308 DVQELRD

-323 LKKLDEVLK
+323 LTKLDDVLK

-362 SGLLKIDRGD
+362 NGLLKIDRGD
-372 IFNTRYDNFTDDVSD
+372 IFNTRYDNFTNETRDNA
-387 KSRVVL
+387 RIIL

-401 NPSVKR
+401 NPQVKN

-432 RNEKSREFIVMCDKN
+432 KNEQSREFIIFSDKN
-447 NLFDARMLSKVLFG
+447 NLLDSRMLSKVLFG

-475 VLFDLPNAAQLIT
+475 VLFDIPNAAQLIT
-488 DAIRDL
+488 NGIRDL

-507 HDVITQFKGDYNIS
+507 HDVITQFKADYNIS
-521 PSIDISSAAK
+521 PSIDISTAVK

-544 RAFGLENRIKENT
+544 RAFGIENRIKENT
-557 STEEKVLKPMIKEA
+557 TTDEKVLKPMIKEA

-580 YLDDQQHIVAL
+580 YLDEQQHIVAL
-591 GGAALEECLYSEQY
+591 GGAELEESLYSEQFRA
-605 HSYKEQCSTLD
+605 YKERCTTDD
-616 ISAGIKAAQKAFENF
+616 ISSGIRAAQKMFENF

-644 NLLPDTV
+644 NELPDTV
-651 KMPVLLNSWRYLTDN
+651 KMPVLLNSWRFLTDN

-675 FMKKYNEGVM
+675 FMKKYNEGVI

>member
-1 MYYNNY
+1 MY
-7 IIQLAL
+7 AG
-13 CNASRAE
+13 RAE
-20 GDLLNTEEIKWIS
+20 GDPVNTEEIKWIS

-51 KYGFCLVLDEYGS
+51 KFGFCLVLDEYGA
-64 DKATKAQIGI
+64 DKSTKAQISI
-74 LDTVLEKQAPNIL
+74 LDTVLEKQTPNIL

-104 KNGVDFKMIS
+104 SNGVDFKMIS

-120 TYFNENTSNTYIIA
+120 TYFNENMPNTYIIA
-134 EEALATDNPLMQ
+134 EEALASDNSLMQ
-146 KFADAGLTW
+146 RFADAGLTW

-162 GLSTSGMNCQLYT
+162 GLSTSGIKCDLYT
-175 DHIKAKTEK
+175 EHLRAKTEK
-184 LVILSPVPCGYMQ
+184 LVILSPIPCGYMQ
-197 SYDEIKSL
+197 SYDEIRGL
-205 VKSLLVDEEKA
+205 VKSLLADESKA
-216 NAVDDISFDEKSICF
+216 AAVDSISFDKKTICF
-231 NPYTPVMR
+231 DPDTPVMR

-248 EVARNVVMLE
+248 EVSRHVTMLE

-281 YSQGGNIFE
+281 YAQGGNIFE

-308 DVQELRE
+308 DVQELRD

-323 LKKLDEVLK
+323 LTKLDDVLK

-362 SGLLKIDRGD
+362 NGLLKIDRGD
-372 IFNTRYDNFTDDVSD
+372 IFNTRYDNFTNETRDNA
-387 KSRVVL
+387 RIVL

-401 NPSVKR
+401 NPQVKN

-432 RNEKSREFIVMCDKN
+432 KNEQSREFIIFSDKN
-447 NLFDARMLSKVLFG
+447 NLLDSRMLSKVLFG

-475 VLFDLPNAAQLIT
+475 VLFDIPNAAQLIT
-488 DAIRDL
+488 NGIRDL

-507 HDVITQFKGDYNIS
+507 HDVITQFRADYNIS
-521 PSIDISSAAK
+521 PSIDISTAVK

-544 RAFGLENRIKENT
+544 RAFGIENRIKENT
-557 STEEKVLKPMIKEA
+557 TTDEKVLKPMIKEA

-580 YLDDQQHIVAL
+580 YLDEQQHIVAL
-591 GGAALEECLYSEQY
+591 GGAELEESLYSEQFRA
-605 HSYKEQCSTLD
+605 YKERCTTDD
-616 ISAGIKAAQKAFENF
+616 ISSGIRAAQKMFENF

-644 NLLPDTV
+644 NELPDTV
-651 KMPVLLNSWRYLTDN
+651 KMPVLLNSWRFLTDN